1 MNIKNIKNFREIDFK
16 YEDLLKN
23 KEELEELIAKRKNT
37 YEVASKLFQDNGEDV
52 TTLDKLKDEIKE
64 NETTLENYNWTIIS
78 LSPIMNMMQEVTD
91 MSTNYMLDIKRALE
105 TGDYSVEE
113 LKNNANKINVEV
125 NKVLAAEKEKYKE
138 QIIHIVKESDL
149 NRVFAGVTWAVTR
162 SVKLLTDNYITTND
176 KINELEES
184 KSKLKEELTNKTN
197 RYQELIDNVNSDKDI
212 LEINT
217 LDEEITSIRSEL
229 NSTIKELL
237 DYNKNKEDILS
248 EIESYIG
255 SYAPKEEV
263 KEETLENNELEEE
276 KIETPSDVID
286 AEFSEN
292 KENNND
298 KKELKEEKLE
308 NKESEEVDI
317 PEEIEAINEEE
328 VEDLSKAD
336 ERTLMPKKPKVKD
349 VSQST
354 NLYEIAEVIQQ
365 LNPNA
370 EIRVADM
377 GLDSMAT
384 QRFYSSVPVDQLVLP
399 EGFYYNDKN
408 GITNKHNTQ
417 TGMYCALEVED
428 LSKADERTLMPKKL
442 KVKDVSQ
449 STNLYEIAEV
459 IQQLNPNAEIRV
471 ADMGL
476 DSMATQRFYSSVP
489 VDQLVLPEGF
499 YYNDKNGITNKHN
512 TQTGMYCALEVEDL
526 SKADERT
533 LMPKKPKVKDVSQ
546 STNLYE
552 IAEEVEVKPEE
563 IMPSTPS
570 LNNDLDYSFMDRVS
584 SGKVSDKLMGEI
596 KDTINE
602 KEAIEKDNELDYSFV
617 NMVNKNAVNIVAYN
631 GPSTKDIVKATE
643 NYVTAPKKEESSHK
657 FSIKGKLSKWIF
669 KAVLAGVAA
678 IGLYFGLTNKN
689 ETTATMSTLEVD
701 AETGEHERVR
711 TSLAVQDGAVYI
723 KYTDGISEKVSV
735 VDTNGNLLPAGTE
748 IFDARGTS
756 YTIERYETAYN
767 STGAYIVAI
776 VSASILAMNAA
787 KDFKNKSN
795 GSQQSN
801 VSEASENG
809 INNELS
815 PSNKLENTQE
825 LEPVQA
831 HNTEKFVPPM
841 EVPVGAEEI
850 SNNDILRSVEEN
862 DTDTLVVDDDM
873 FVPPMELPD
882 ENPFEVKNV
891 SNTKEKIKKLVN
903 DINAVNVG
911 SGAYYNGAK
920 NIITNLPAEQLVL
933 PSGYDLENG
942 KITNHED
949 IELEVTSFVKV
960 NNDLSDELAKQ
971 LTKK

>member
-1 MNIKNIKNFREIDFK
+1 MDIKNIKNWREIDFK

-52 TTLDKLKDEIKE
+52 TTLDKLKDEISE
-64 NETTLENYNWTIIS
+64 NENTLKVYNETINS
-78 LSPIMNMMQEVTD
+78 LSPVMNMMQEVTD
-91 MSTNYMLDIKRALE
+91 MSTNYMTDIRSALV
-105 TGDYSVEE
+105 TGNYSVEE

-125 NKVLAAEKEKYKE
+125 NKVLSAEKENSKE

-184 KSKLKEELTNKTN
+184 KSKLKEELINKTN

-217 LDEEITSIRSEL
+217 LDEEITSIRSEM

-276 KIETPSDVID
+276 KIEVPSDVID

-292 KENNND
+292 KENNNV
-298 KKELKEEKLE
+298 EETLE
-308 NKESEEVDI
+308 NKDLEEVNI
-317 PEEIEAINEEE
+317 PEEIEAINE
-328 VEDLSKAD
+328 
-336 ERTLMPKKPKVKD
+336 
-349 VSQST
+349 
-354 NLYEIAEVIQQ
+354 
-365 LNPNA
+365 
-370 EIRVADM
+370 
-377 GLDSMAT
+377 
-384 QRFYSSVPVDQLVLP
+384 
-399 EGFYYNDKN
+399 
-408 GITNKHNTQ
+408 
-417 TGMYCALEVED
+417 
-428 LSKADERTLMPKKL
+428 
-442 KVKDVSQ
+442 
-449 STNLYEIAEV
+449 
-459 IQQLNPNAEIRV
+459 
-471 ADMGL
+471 
-476 DSMATQRFYSSVP
+476 
-489 VDQLVLPEGF
+489 
-499 YYNDKNGITNKHN
+499 
-512 TQTGMYCALEVEDL
+512 
-526 SKADERT
+526 
-533 LMPKKPKVKDVSQ
+533 
-546 STNLYE
+546 
-552 IAEEVEVKPEE
+552 EEVEVKPEE

-584 SGKVSDKLMGEI
+584 SGKVSNELMDEI

-602 KEAIEKDNELDYSFV
+602 KEAIKKDNELDYSFV
-617 NMVNKNAVNIVAYN
+617 NMVNKNADNTVAYNGPSTKDIVKTTEKDNELNYSFVNMVNKNADNTVAYN

-701 AETGEHERVR
+701 ADTGEHERVR

-787 KDFKNKSN
+787 KDFKNKLN
-795 GSQQSN
+795 GSQQPN
-801 VSEASENG
+801 VSEASENV
-809 INNELS
+809 INNESL

-841 EVPVGAEEI
+841 EIPTQVEEKDALAEDNYKFVPPMEVPVGAEEI
-850 SNNDILRSVEEN
+850 SNDDILKSVEEN

>member
-1 MNIKNIKNFREIDFK
+1 MDIKNIKNWREIDFK

-52 TTLDKLKDEIKE
+52 TTLDKLKDEISE
-64 NETTLENYNWTIIS
+64 NENTLEVYNATIDS
-78 LSPIMNMMQEVTD
+78 LNPVMNMMQEVTD
-91 MSTNYMLDIKRALE
+91 MSTNYMLDIRSALE
-105 TGDYSVEE
+105 TGNYSVEE

-125 NKVLAAEKEKYKE
+125 NKVLAAERENSKE

-176 KINELEES
+176 KIDELEES
-184 KSKLKEELTNKTN
+184 KSKLKEELANKTN
-197 RYQELIDNVNSDKDI
+197 RYQELIDNVNNDNDI

-217 LDEEITSIRSEL
+217 LDEEITSIRSEM

-276 KIETPSDVID
+276 KIEAPSDVID

-298 KKELKEEKLE
+298 TTELEEEKLE
-308 NKESEEVDI
+308 NKESEEETLENKESEEVNI
-317 PEEIEAINEEE
+317 PEEIEAINE
-328 VEDLSKAD
+328 
-336 ERTLMPKKPKVKD
+336 
-349 VSQST
+349 
-354 NLYEIAEVIQQ
+354 
-365 LNPNA
+365 
-370 EIRVADM
+370 
-377 GLDSMAT
+377 
-384 QRFYSSVPVDQLVLP
+384 
-399 EGFYYNDKN
+399 
-408 GITNKHNTQ
+408 
-417 TGMYCALEVED
+417 
-428 LSKADERTLMPKKL
+428 
-442 KVKDVSQ
+442 
-449 STNLYEIAEV
+449 
-459 IQQLNPNAEIRV
+459 
-471 ADMGL
+471 
-476 DSMATQRFYSSVP
+476 
-489 VDQLVLPEGF
+489 
-499 YYNDKNGITNKHN
+499 
-512 TQTGMYCALEVEDL
+512 
-526 SKADERT
+526 
-533 LMPKKPKVKDVSQ
+533 
-546 STNLYE
+546 
-552 IAEEVEVKPEE
+552 EEVEVKPEE

-617 NMVNKNAVNIVAYN
+617 NMVNKNADNTVAYN

-643 NYVTAPKKEESSHK
+643 NYVTAPKKEETSHK

-701 AETGEHERVR
+701 ADTGEHERVR

-787 KDFKNKSN
+787 KDFKNKLN
-795 GSQQSN
+795 DSQQSN
-801 VSEASENG
+801 VSEASENV
-809 INNELS
+809 INNESL

-911 SGAYYNGAK
+911 SGAYYNGSK

>member
-1 MNIKNIKNFREIDFK
+1 MDIKNIKNWREIDFK

-52 TTLDKLKDEIKE
+52 TTLDKLKDEISE
-64 NETTLENYNWTIIS
+64 NENTLKVYNETINS
-78 LSPIMNMMQEVTD
+78 LSPVMNMMQEVTD
-91 MSTNYMLDIKRALE
+91 MSTNYMIDIRSALV
-105 TGDYSVEE
+105 TGNYSVEE

-125 NKVLAAEKEKYKE
+125 NKVLAAERENSKE

-184 KSKLKEELTNKTN
+184 KSKLKEELANKTN
-197 RYQELIDNVNSDKDI
+197 RYQELIDNVNNDKDI

-255 SYAPKEEV
+255 SYVPKEEV

-276 KIETPSDVID
+276 NKEVLNDVID

-298 KKELKEEKLE
+298 TKELKEEKLE
-308 NKESEEVDI
+308 NKESEEVNK

-365 LNPNA
+365 LNPNV

-377 GLDSMAT
+377 RLDSMAT
-384 QRFYSSVPVDQLVLP
+384 QRFYSSVPVEQLVLP

-428 LSKADERTLMPKKL
+428 LSKADERTLIPKKL
-442 KVKDVSQ
+442 
-449 STNLYEIAEV
+449 
-459 IQQLNPNAEIRV
+459 
-471 ADMGL
+471 
-476 DSMATQRFYSSVP
+476 
-489 VDQLVLPEGF
+489 
-499 YYNDKNGITNKHN
+499 
-512 TQTGMYCALEVEDL
+512 
-526 SKADERT
+526 
-533 LMPKKPKVKDVSQ
+533 KVKDVSQ

-570 LNNDLDYSFMDRVS
+570 LNNDIDYSFMEKVS

-596 KDTINE
+596 KDIINE
-602 KEAIEKDNELDYSFV
+602 KEAIEKDNEIDYSFV
-617 NMVNKNAVNIVAYN
+617 NMVNKNANNIVAYN

-643 NYVTAPKKEESSHK
+643 NYVTAPKKEETSHK

-711 TSLAVQDGAVYI
+711 TSLAVKDGAVYI

-756 YTIERYETAYN
+756 YIIERYETAYN

-787 KDFKNKSN
+787 KDFKNKLN
-795 GSQQSN
+795 DNQQSN
-801 VSEASENG
+801 VSEAQENG
-809 INNELS
+809 VNNESS

-850 SNNDILRSVEEN
+850 SNDDILKSVEEN

-903 DINAVNVG
+903 DINAVNIG
-911 SGAYYNGAK
+911 SGAYYNGSK

>member
-1 MNIKNIKNFREIDFK
+1 MDIKNIKNWREIDFK

-23 KEELEELIAKRKNT
+23 KKELEELIAKRKNT

-52 TTLDKLKDEIKE
+52 TTLDKLKDEISE
-64 NETTLENYNWTIIS
+64 NENTLVVYNETINS
-78 LSPIMNMMQEVTD
+78 LSPVMNMMQEVTD
-91 MSTNYMLDIKRALE
+91 MSTNYMIDIRSALV
-105 TGDYSVEE
+105 TGNYSVEE

-125 NKVLAAEKEKYKE
+125 NKVLAAERENSKE

-184 KSKLKEELTNKTN
+184 KSKLKEELANKTN
-197 RYQELIDNVNSDKDI
+197 RYQELIDNVNNDKDI

-276 KIETPSDVID
+276 NKEVLNDVIH

-298 KKELKEEKLE
+298 TKELKEEKLE
-308 NKESEEVDI
+308 NKESEEETLENKESEEVNI
-317 PEEIEAINEEE
+317 PEEIEAINE
-328 VEDLSKAD
+328 
-336 ERTLMPKKPKVKD
+336 
-349 VSQST
+349 
-354 NLYEIAEVIQQ
+354 
-365 LNPNA
+365 
-370 EIRVADM
+370 
-377 GLDSMAT
+377 
-384 QRFYSSVPVDQLVLP
+384 
-399 EGFYYNDKN
+399 
-408 GITNKHNTQ
+408 
-417 TGMYCALEVED
+417 
-428 LSKADERTLMPKKL
+428 
-442 KVKDVSQ
+442 
-449 STNLYEIAEV
+449 
-459 IQQLNPNAEIRV
+459 
-471 ADMGL
+471 
-476 DSMATQRFYSSVP
+476 
-489 VDQLVLPEGF
+489 
-499 YYNDKNGITNKHN
+499 
-512 TQTGMYCALEVEDL
+512 
-526 SKADERT
+526 
-533 LMPKKPKVKDVSQ
+533 
-546 STNLYE
+546 
-552 IAEEVEVKPEE
+552 EEVEVKPEE

-617 NMVNKNAVNIVAYN
+617 NMVNKNADNTVAYN

-643 NYVTAPKKEESSHK
+643 NYVTAPKKEETSHK

-701 AETGEHERVR
+701 ADTGEHERVR

-776 VSASILAMNAA
+776 VSASILAMN
-787 KDFKNKSN
+787 
-795 GSQQSN
+795 QQPN
-801 VSEASENG
+801 VSEASENV
-809 INNELS
+809 INNESL

-841 EVPVGAEEI
+841 EIPTQVEEKDALAEDNYKFVPPMEVPVGAEEI
-850 SNNDILRSVEEN
+850 SNDDILKSVKEN
-862 DTDTLVVDDDM
+862 DTDTLVVDDDK

-903 DINAVNVG
+903 DINAVNIG

>member
-1 MNIKNIKNFREIDFK
+1 MDIKNIKNWREIDFK

-52 TTLDKLKDEIKE
+52 TTLDKLKDEISE
-64 NETTLENYNWTIIS
+64 NENTLEVYNETINS
-78 LSPIMNMMQEVTD
+78 LSPVMNMMQEVTD
-91 MSTNYMLDIKRALE
+91 MSTNYMLDIRRALE
-105 TGDYSVEE
+105 TGNYSVEE

-125 NKVLAAEKEKYKE
+125 SKVLAAERENSKE

-184 KSKLKEELTNKTN
+184 KSKLKEELANKTN

-229 NSTIKELL
+229 NSTIKKLL

-276 KIETPSDVID
+276 NKEVLNDVID

-298 KKELKEEKLE
+298 TKELKEETLE
-308 NKESEEVDI
+308 DKELEEVNK
-317 PEEIEAINEEE
+317 PEETERVNE
-328 VEDLSKAD
+328 
-336 ERTLMPKKPKVKD
+336 
-349 VSQST
+349 
-354 NLYEIAEVIQQ
+354 
-365 LNPNA
+365 
-370 EIRVADM
+370 
-377 GLDSMAT
+377 
-384 QRFYSSVPVDQLVLP
+384 
-399 EGFYYNDKN
+399 
-408 GITNKHNTQ
+408 
-417 TGMYCALEVED
+417 
-428 LSKADERTLMPKKL
+428 
-442 KVKDVSQ
+442 
-449 STNLYEIAEV
+449 
-459 IQQLNPNAEIRV
+459 
-471 ADMGL
+471 
-476 DSMATQRFYSSVP
+476 
-489 VDQLVLPEGF
+489 
-499 YYNDKNGITNKHN
+499 
-512 TQTGMYCALEVEDL
+512 
-526 SKADERT
+526 
-533 LMPKKPKVKDVSQ
+533 
-546 STNLYE
+546 
-552 IAEEVEVKPEE
+552 EEVEVKPEE

-602 KEAIEKDNELDYSFV
+602 KEATEKDNALDYSFV
-617 NMVNKNAVNIVAYN
+617 NMVNKNADNTVAYN

-701 AETGEHERVR
+701 DKTSEHERVR

-787 KDFKNKSN
+787 KDFKNKLN
-795 GSQQSN
+795 DSQQSN
-801 VSEASENG
+801 VSEASENV
-809 INNELS
+809 INNESL

-841 EVPVGAEEI
+841 EIPTQVEEKDALAEDDYKFVPPMEVPVGAEEI
-850 SNNDILRSVEEN
+850 SNDDILKSVEEN
-862 DTDTLVVDDDM
+862 DTDTLVVDDDK

-903 DINAVNVG
+903 DINAVNVA
-911 SGAYYNGAK
+911 SGAYYNGSK

>member
-1 MNIKNIKNFREIDFK
+1 MDIKNIKNWREIDFK

-23 KEELEELIAKRKNT
+23 KKELEELIAKRKNT

-52 TTLDKLKDEIKE
+52 TTLDKLKDEISE
-64 NETTLENYNWTIIS
+64 NENTLVVYNETINS
-78 LSPIMNMMQEVTD
+78 LSPVMNMMQEVTD
-91 MSTNYMLDIKRALE
+91 MSTNYMIDIRSALV
-105 TGDYSVEE
+105 TGNYSVEE

-125 NKVLAAEKEKYKE
+125 NKVFAAERENSKE

-184 KSKLKEELTNKTN
+184 KSKLKEELANKTN
-197 RYQELIDNVNSDKDI
+197 RYQELIDNVNNDKDI

-263 KEETLENNELEEE
+263 KEETLENNELEEVE
-276 KIETPSDVID
+276 ENKEVLNDVID

-298 KKELKEEKLE
+298 TKELKEEKLE
-308 NKESEEVDI
+308 NKESEEVNI
-317 PEEIEAINEEE
+317 PEEIEAINE
-328 VEDLSKAD
+328 
-336 ERTLMPKKPKVKD
+336 
-349 VSQST
+349 
-354 NLYEIAEVIQQ
+354 
-365 LNPNA
+365 
-370 EIRVADM
+370 
-377 GLDSMAT
+377 
-384 QRFYSSVPVDQLVLP
+384 
-399 EGFYYNDKN
+399 
-408 GITNKHNTQ
+408 
-417 TGMYCALEVED
+417 
-428 LSKADERTLMPKKL
+428 
-442 KVKDVSQ
+442 
-449 STNLYEIAEV
+449 
-459 IQQLNPNAEIRV
+459 
-471 ADMGL
+471 
-476 DSMATQRFYSSVP
+476 
-489 VDQLVLPEGF
+489 
-499 YYNDKNGITNKHN
+499 
-512 TQTGMYCALEVEDL
+512 
-526 SKADERT
+526 
-533 LMPKKPKVKDVSQ
+533 
-546 STNLYE
+546 
-552 IAEEVEVKPEE
+552 EEVEVKPEE

-584 SGKVSDKLMGEI
+584 SGKVSDKLMSEI
-596 KDTINE
+596 NDTINE
-602 KEAIEKDNELDYSFV
+602 KEAIKKDNELDYSFVIMVNKNADNTVAYNGPSTKDIVKANEKDNALDYSFV
-617 NMVNKNAVNIVAYN
+617 NMVNKNADNTVAYN

-711 TSLAVQDGAVYI
+711 TSLAVKDGAVYI

-787 KDFKNKSN
+787 KDFKNKLN
-795 GSQQSN
+795 DSQQSN
-801 VSEASENG
+801 VSEASENV
-809 INNELS
+809 INNESL

-841 EVPVGAEEI
+841 EIPTQVEEKDALAEDNYKFVPPMEVPVGAEEI
-850 SNNDILRSVEEN
+850 SNDDILKSVEEN

-903 DINAVNVG
+903 DINAVNIG
-911 SGAYYNGAK
+911 SGAYYNGSK

-949 IELEVTSFVKV
+949 IELEVTSFAKV

>member
-1 MNIKNIKNFREIDFK
+1 MDIKNIKNWREIDFK

-52 TTLDKLKDEIKE
+52 TTLDKLKDEISE
-64 NETTLENYNWTIIS
+64 NENTLVVYNETINS
-78 LSPIMNMMQEVTD
+78 LSPVMNMMQEVTD
-91 MSTNYMLDIKRALE
+91 MSTNYMIDIRSALV
-105 TGDYSVEE
+105 TGNYSVEE

-125 NKVLAAEKEKYKE
+125 SKVLAAERENSKE

-184 KSKLKEELTNKTN
+184 KSKLKEELANKTN
-197 RYQELIDNVNSDKDI
+197 RYQELIDNVNNDNDI
-212 LEINT
+212 AEINT

-255 SYAPKEEV
+255 SYAPKEE
-263 KEETLENNELEEE
+263 TLENNELEEE
-276 KIETPSDVID
+276 KIEVPSDVID

-298 KKELKEEKLE
+298 TKELKEEKFKD
-308 NKESEEVDI
+308 KESEEVNI
-317 PEEIEAINEEE
+317 PEEIEAINE
-328 VEDLSKAD
+328 
-336 ERTLMPKKPKVKD
+336 
-349 VSQST
+349 
-354 NLYEIAEVIQQ
+354 
-365 LNPNA
+365 
-370 EIRVADM
+370 
-377 GLDSMAT
+377 
-384 QRFYSSVPVDQLVLP
+384 
-399 EGFYYNDKN
+399 
-408 GITNKHNTQ
+408 
-417 TGMYCALEVED
+417 
-428 LSKADERTLMPKKL
+428 
-442 KVKDVSQ
+442 
-449 STNLYEIAEV
+449 
-459 IQQLNPNAEIRV
+459 
-471 ADMGL
+471 
-476 DSMATQRFYSSVP
+476 
-489 VDQLVLPEGF
+489 
-499 YYNDKNGITNKHN
+499 
-512 TQTGMYCALEVEDL
+512 
-526 SKADERT
+526 
-533 LMPKKPKVKDVSQ
+533 
-546 STNLYE
+546 
-552 IAEEVEVKPEE
+552 EEVEVKPEE

-584 SGKVSDKLMGEI
+584 SGKVSDKLMSEI
-596 KDTINE
+596 NDTINE
-602 KEAIEKDNELDYSFV
+602 KEAIKKDNELDYSFV
-617 NMVNKNAVNIVAYN
+617 NMVNKNADNTVAYNGPSTKDIVKATEKDNALDYSFVNMVNKNADNIVAYN

-701 AETGEHERVR
+701 ADTGEHERVR

-787 KDFKNKSN
+787 KDFKNKLN
-795 GSQQSN
+795 GSQQPN
-801 VSEASENG
+801 VSEAQENG
-809 INNELS
+809 INNESL

-841 EVPVGAEEI
+841 EIPTQVEEKDALAEDNYKFVPPMEVPVGAEEI
-850 SNNDILRSVEEN
+850 SNDDILKSVKEN
-862 DTDTLVVDDDM
+862 DTDTLVVDDDK

-903 DINAVNVG
+903 DINAVNIG

>member
-1 MNIKNIKNFREIDFK
+1 MDIKNIKNWREIDFK

-52 TTLDKLKDEIKE
+52 TTLDKLKDEISE
-64 NETTLENYNWTIIS
+64 NENTLKVYNETINS
-78 LSPIMNMMQEVTD
+78 LSPVMNMMQEVTD
-91 MSTNYMLDIKRALE
+91 MSTNYMIDIRSALV
-105 TGDYSVEE
+105 TGNYSVEE

-125 NKVLAAEKEKYKE
+125 NKVLAAERENSKE

-162 SVKLLTDNYITTND
+162 SVKLLADNYITTND

-184 KSKLKEELTNKTN
+184 KSKLKEELINKTN
-197 RYQELIDNVNSDKDI
+197 RYQELIDNVNNDKDI

-276 KIETPSDVID
+276 NKEVLNDVID

-298 KKELKEEKLE
+298 TKELKEETLE
-308 NKESEEVDI
+308 DKELEEVNK
-317 PEEIEAINEEE
+317 PEETERVNE
-328 VEDLSKAD
+328 
-336 ERTLMPKKPKVKD
+336 
-349 VSQST
+349 
-354 NLYEIAEVIQQ
+354 
-365 LNPNA
+365 
-370 EIRVADM
+370 
-377 GLDSMAT
+377 
-384 QRFYSSVPVDQLVLP
+384 
-399 EGFYYNDKN
+399 
-408 GITNKHNTQ
+408 
-417 TGMYCALEVED
+417 
-428 LSKADERTLMPKKL
+428 
-442 KVKDVSQ
+442 
-449 STNLYEIAEV
+449 
-459 IQQLNPNAEIRV
+459 
-471 ADMGL
+471 
-476 DSMATQRFYSSVP
+476 
-489 VDQLVLPEGF
+489 
-499 YYNDKNGITNKHN
+499 
-512 TQTGMYCALEVEDL
+512 
-526 SKADERT
+526 
-533 LMPKKPKVKDVSQ
+533 
-546 STNLYE
+546 
-552 IAEEVEVKPEE
+552 EEVEVKPEE

-602 KEAIEKDNELDYSFV
+602 KEATQKDNELDYSFV
-617 NMVNKNAVNIVAYN
+617 NMVNKNADNTVAYN

-643 NYVTAPKKEESSHK
+643 NYVAASKKEDGSHK
-657 FSIKGKLSKWIF
+657 FNIKGKLSKWIF

-701 AETGEHERVR
+701 DKTSEHERVR
-711 TSLAVQDGAVYI
+711 TSLAVKDGTVYI
-723 KYTDGISEKVSV
+723 QYTDGISEKVSV

-756 YTIERYETAYN
+756 YIIERYETAYN

-787 KDFKNKSN
+787 KDFKNKLN
-795 GSQQSN
+795 GSQQPN
-801 VSEASENG
+801 VSEDHENG
-809 INNELS
+809 INNESL

-850 SNNDILRSVEEN
+850 SNDDILKSVEEN

-903 DINAVNVG
+903 DINAVNIG
-911 SGAYYNGAK
+911 SGAYSNGSK

>member
-1 MNIKNIKNFREIDFK
+1 MDIKNIKNWREIDFK

-23 KEELEELIAKRKNT
+23 KKELEELIAKRKNT

-52 TTLDKLKDEIKE
+52 TTLDKLKDEISE
-64 NETTLENYNWTIIS
+64 NENTLKVYNETINS
-78 LSPIMNMMQEVTD
+78 LSPVMNMMQEVTD
-91 MSTNYMLDIKRALE
+91 MSTNYMIDIRSALV
-105 TGDYSVEE
+105 TGNYSVEE

-125 NKVLAAEKEKYKE
+125 NKVLAAERENSKE

-184 KSKLKEELTNKTN
+184 KSKLKEELANKTN
-197 RYQELIDNVNSDKDI
+197 RYQELIDNVNNDKDI

-237 DYNKNKEDILS
+237 DYNKNKKDILS

-276 KIETPSDVID
+276 KIEVPNDVID

-298 KKELKEEKLE
+298 TKELKEEKLE
-308 NKESEEVDI
+308 NKESEEVNI
-317 PEEIEAINEEE
+317 PEEIEAINE
-328 VEDLSKAD
+328 
-336 ERTLMPKKPKVKD
+336 
-349 VSQST
+349 
-354 NLYEIAEVIQQ
+354 
-365 LNPNA
+365 
-370 EIRVADM
+370 
-377 GLDSMAT
+377 
-384 QRFYSSVPVDQLVLP
+384 
-399 EGFYYNDKN
+399 
-408 GITNKHNTQ
+408 
-417 TGMYCALEVED
+417 
-428 LSKADERTLMPKKL
+428 
-442 KVKDVSQ
+442 
-449 STNLYEIAEV
+449 
-459 IQQLNPNAEIRV
+459 
-471 ADMGL
+471 
-476 DSMATQRFYSSVP
+476 
-489 VDQLVLPEGF
+489 
-499 YYNDKNGITNKHN
+499 
-512 TQTGMYCALEVEDL
+512 
-526 SKADERT
+526 
-533 LMPKKPKVKDVSQ
+533 
-546 STNLYE
+546 
-552 IAEEVEVKPEE
+552 EEVEVKPEE

-617 NMVNKNAVNIVAYN
+617 NMVNKNADNTVAYN

-643 NYVTAPKKEESSHK
+643 NYVTAPKKEETSHK

-701 AETGEHERVR
+701 ADTGEHERVR

-756 YTIERYETAYN
+756 YIIERYETAYN

-787 KDFKNKSN
+787 KDFKNKLN
-795 GSQQSN
+795 GSQQTN
-801 VSEASENG
+801 VSEVHENR
-809 INNELS
+809 INNEVL
-815 PSNKLENTQE
+815 PSNKFENTQE
-825 LEPVQA
+825 LEPIQVD
-831 HNTEKFVPPM
+831 NTEKFVPPM

-850 SNNDILRSVEEN
+850 SNDDILKSVEEN
-862 DTDTLVVDDDM
+862 DTDTLVVDDYK

-903 DINAVNVG
+903 DINAVNIG

>member
-1 MNIKNIKNFREIDFK
+1 MDIKNIKNWREIDFK

-23 KEELEELIAKRKNT
+23 KKELEELIAKRKNT

-52 TTLDKLKDEIKE
+52 TTLDKLKDEISE
-64 NETTLENYNWTIIS
+64 NENTLEVYNATIDS
-78 LSPIMNMMQEVTD
+78 LNPVMNMMQEVTD
-91 MSTNYMLDIKRALE
+91 MSTNYMLDIRRALE
-105 TGDYSVEE
+105 TGNYSVEE

-125 NKVLAAEKEKYKE
+125 NKVLAAERENSKE

-184 KSKLKEELTNKTN
+184 KSKLKEELANKTN
-197 RYQELIDNVNSDKDI
+197 RYQELIDNVNNDKDI

-263 KEETLENNELEEE
+263 KEETLENNELEEVE
-276 KIETPSDVID
+276 ENKEVLNDVID

-298 KKELKEEKLE
+298 TKELKEEKLE
-308 NKESEEVDI
+308 NKESEEVNI
-317 PEEIEAINEEE
+317 PEEIEAINE
-328 VEDLSKAD
+328 
-336 ERTLMPKKPKVKD
+336 
-349 VSQST
+349 
-354 NLYEIAEVIQQ
+354 
-365 LNPNA
+365 
-370 EIRVADM
+370 
-377 GLDSMAT
+377 
-384 QRFYSSVPVDQLVLP
+384 
-399 EGFYYNDKN
+399 
-408 GITNKHNTQ
+408 
-417 TGMYCALEVED
+417 
-428 LSKADERTLMPKKL
+428 
-442 KVKDVSQ
+442 
-449 STNLYEIAEV
+449 
-459 IQQLNPNAEIRV
+459 
-471 ADMGL
+471 
-476 DSMATQRFYSSVP
+476 
-489 VDQLVLPEGF
+489 
-499 YYNDKNGITNKHN
+499 
-512 TQTGMYCALEVEDL
+512 
-526 SKADERT
+526 
-533 LMPKKPKVKDVSQ
+533 
-546 STNLYE
+546 
-552 IAEEVEVKPEE
+552 EEVEVKPEE

-584 SGKVSDKLMGEI
+584 SGKVSDKLMSEI
-596 KDTINE
+596 NDTINE
-602 KEAIEKDNELDYSFV
+602 KEAIKKDNELDYSFV
-617 NMVNKNAVNIVAYN
+617 NMVNKNADNTVAYNGPSTKDIVKTTEKDNELNYSFVNMVNKNADNTVAYN

-711 TSLAVQDGAVYI
+711 TSLAVKDGAVYI

-756 YTIERYETAYN
+756 YIIERYETAYN

-787 KDFKNKSN
+787 KDFKNKLN
-795 GSQQSN
+795 DSQQSN
-801 VSEASENG
+801 VSEASENV
-809 INNELS
+809 INNESL

-825 LEPVQA
+825 LEPVQVD
-831 HNTEKFVPPM
+831 NTEKFVPPM

-850 SNNDILRSVEEN
+850 SNDDILKSVEEN

-903 DINAVNVG
+903 DINAVNIG
-911 SGAYYNGAK
+911 SGAYYNGSK

>member
-1 MNIKNIKNFREIDFK
+1 MDIKNIKNFREIDFK

-23 KEELEELIAKRKNT
+23 KKELEELIAKRKNT

-52 TTLDKLKDEIKE
+52 TTLDKLKDEISE
-64 NETTLENYNWTIIS
+64 NENTLEVYNATIDS
-78 LSPIMNMMQEVTD
+78 LSPVMNMMQEVTD
-91 MSTNYMLDIKRALE
+91 MSTNYMIDIRSALV
-105 TGDYSVEE
+105 TGNYSVEE

-125 NKVLAAEKEKYKE
+125 NKVLAAERENSKE

-176 KINELEES
+176 KIDELEES
-184 KSKLKEELTNKTN
+184 KSKLKEELANKTN
-197 RYQELIDNVNSDKDI
+197 RYQELIDNVNNDNDI
-212 LEINT
+212 TEINT

-276 KIETPSDVID
+276 NKEVSNDVID

-298 KKELKEEKLE
+298 TKELKEEKLE
-308 NKESEEVDI
+308 NKELEEVDI

-336 ERTLMPKKPKVKD
+336 ERTL
-349 VSQST
+349 
-354 NLYEIAEVIQQ
+354 I
-365 LNPNA
+365 
-370 EIRVADM
+370 
-377 GLDSMAT
+377 
-384 QRFYSSVPVDQLVLP
+384 
-399 EGFYYNDKN
+399 
-408 GITNKHNTQ
+408 
-417 TGMYCALEVED
+417 
-428 LSKADERTLMPKKL
+428 
-442 KVKDVSQ
+442 
-449 STNLYEIAEV
+449 
-459 IQQLNPNAEIRV
+459 
-471 ADMGL
+471 
-476 DSMATQRFYSSVP
+476 
-489 VDQLVLPEGF
+489 
-499 YYNDKNGITNKHN
+499 
-512 TQTGMYCALEVEDL
+512 
-526 SKADERT
+526 
-533 LMPKKPKVKDVSQ
+533 PKKPKVKDVSQ

-602 KEAIEKDNELDYSFV
+602 KEAIKKDNELDYSFV

-776 VSASILAMNAA
+776 LSASILAMNAA
-787 KDFKNKSN
+787 KDFKNKLN
-795 GSQQSN
+795 GSQQPN
-801 VSEASENG
+801 VSEASKNV
-809 INNELS
+809 INNESL

-841 EVPVGAEEI
+841 EIPTQVEGKDTLVEDDYKFVPPMEVPVGAEEI
-850 SNNDILRSVEEN
+850 LNDDILKSVEEN
-862 DTDTLVVDDDM
+862 DTDTLVVDDDK

-903 DINAVNVG
+903 DINAVNVA
-911 SGAYYNGAK
+911 SGAYYNGSK

>member
-1 MNIKNIKNFREIDFK
+1 MDIKNIKNWREIDFK

-23 KEELEELIAKRKNT
+23 KKELEELIAKRKNT

-52 TTLDKLKDEIKE
+52 TTLDKLKDEISE
-64 NETTLENYNWTIIS
+64 DENTLVVYNETINS
-78 LSPIMNMMQEVTD
+78 LSPVMNMMQEVTD
-91 MSTNYMLDIKRALE
+91 MSTNYMIDIRSALV
-105 TGDYSVEE
+105 TGNYSVEE

-125 NKVLAAEKEKYKE
+125 NKVLAAERENSKE

-184 KSKLKEELTNKTN
+184 KSKLKEELANKTN
-197 RYQELIDNVNSDKDI
+197 RYQELIDNVNNDKDI

-229 NSTIKELL
+229 NSTIKKLL

-276 KIETPSDVID
+276 KIEVPSDVID

-298 KKELKEEKLE
+298 TKELKEETLE
-308 NKESEEVDI
+308 DKELEEVNK
-317 PEEIEAINEEE
+317 PEETERVNE
-328 VEDLSKAD
+328 
-336 ERTLMPKKPKVKD
+336 
-349 VSQST
+349 
-354 NLYEIAEVIQQ
+354 
-365 LNPNA
+365 
-370 EIRVADM
+370 
-377 GLDSMAT
+377 
-384 QRFYSSVPVDQLVLP
+384 
-399 EGFYYNDKN
+399 
-408 GITNKHNTQ
+408 
-417 TGMYCALEVED
+417 
-428 LSKADERTLMPKKL
+428 
-442 KVKDVSQ
+442 
-449 STNLYEIAEV
+449 
-459 IQQLNPNAEIRV
+459 
-471 ADMGL
+471 
-476 DSMATQRFYSSVP
+476 
-489 VDQLVLPEGF
+489 
-499 YYNDKNGITNKHN
+499 
-512 TQTGMYCALEVEDL
+512 
-526 SKADERT
+526 
-533 LMPKKPKVKDVSQ
+533 
-546 STNLYE
+546 
-552 IAEEVEVKPEE
+552 EEVEVKPEE

-602 KEAIEKDNELDYSFV
+602 KEATQKDNELDYSFV
-617 NMVNKNAVNIVAYN
+617 NMVNKNADNTVAYN

-711 TSLAVQDGAVYI
+711 TSLAVKDGAVYI

-787 KDFKNKSN
+787 KDFKNKLN
-795 GSQQSN
+795 GNQQSN
-801 VSEASENG
+801 VSEDHENE
-809 INNELS
+809 INNESL

-841 EVPVGAEEI
+841 EVPVGSEEI
-850 SNNDILRSVEEN
+850 SNDDILKSVKEN
-862 DTDTLVVDDDM
+862 DTDTLVVDDYK

-903 DINAVNVG
+903 DINAVNIG

>member
-1 MNIKNIKNFREIDFK
+1 MDIKNIKNWREIDFK

-52 TTLDKLKDEIKE
+52 TTLDKLKDEISE
-64 NETTLENYNWTIIS
+64 NENTLKVYNETINS
-78 LSPIMNMMQEVTD
+78 LSPVMNMMQEVTD
-91 MSTNYMLDIKRALE
+91 MSTNYMLDIRRALE
-105 TGDYSVEE
+105 TGNYSVEE

-125 NKVLAAEKEKYKE
+125 SKVLAAERENSKE

-184 KSKLKEELTNKTN
+184 KSKLKEELANKTN
-197 RYQELIDNVNSDKDI
+197 RYQELIDNVNNDKDI

-263 KEETLENNELEEE
+263 KEETLENNELEEVE
-276 KIETPSDVID
+276 ENKEVLNDVID

-298 KKELKEEKLE
+298 TKELKEEKLE
-308 NKESEEVDI
+308 NKESEEVNI
-317 PEEIEAINEEE
+317 PEEIEAINE
-328 VEDLSKAD
+328 
-336 ERTLMPKKPKVKD
+336 
-349 VSQST
+349 
-354 NLYEIAEVIQQ
+354 
-365 LNPNA
+365 
-370 EIRVADM
+370 
-377 GLDSMAT
+377 
-384 QRFYSSVPVDQLVLP
+384 
-399 EGFYYNDKN
+399 
-408 GITNKHNTQ
+408 
-417 TGMYCALEVED
+417 
-428 LSKADERTLMPKKL
+428 
-442 KVKDVSQ
+442 
-449 STNLYEIAEV
+449 
-459 IQQLNPNAEIRV
+459 
-471 ADMGL
+471 
-476 DSMATQRFYSSVP
+476 
-489 VDQLVLPEGF
+489 
-499 YYNDKNGITNKHN
+499 
-512 TQTGMYCALEVEDL
+512 
-526 SKADERT
+526 
-533 LMPKKPKVKDVSQ
+533 
-546 STNLYE
+546 
-552 IAEEVEVKPEE
+552 EEVEVKPEE

-584 SGKVSDKLMGEI
+584 SGKVSDKLMSEI
-596 KDTINE
+596 NDTINE
-602 KEAIEKDNELDYSFV
+602 KEAIKKDNELDYSFV
-617 NMVNKNAVNIVAYN
+617 NMVNKNADNTVAYNGPSTKDIVKTTEKDNELNYSFVNMVNKNADNTVAYN

-689 ETTATMSTLEVD
+689 ETTATMSTLEI
-701 AETGEHERVR
+701 APETGEHERVR

-735 VDTNGNLLPAGTE
+735 VDANGNLLPAGTE

-787 KDFKNKSN
+787 KDFKNKLN
-795 GSQQSN
+795 DNQQSN
-801 VSEASENG
+801 VSEAQENG
-809 INNELS
+809 VNNESS

-850 SNNDILRSVEEN
+850 SNDDILKSVEEN

-903 DINAVNVG
+903 DINAVNIG
-911 SGAYYNGAK
+911 SGAYYNGSK

>member
-1 MNIKNIKNFREIDFK
+1 MDIKNIKNWREIDFK

-23 KEELEELIAKRKNT
+23 KKELEELIAKRKNT

-52 TTLDKLKDEIKE
+52 TTLDKLKDEISE
-64 NETTLENYNWTIIS
+64 NENTLKVYNETINS
-78 LSPIMNMMQEVTD
+78 LSPVMNMMQEVTD
-91 MSTNYMLDIKRALE
+91 MSTNYMIDIRSALV
-105 TGDYSVEE
+105 TGNYSVEE

-125 NKVLAAEKEKYKE
+125 NKVLAAERENSKE

-184 KSKLKEELTNKTN
+184 KSKLKEELINKTN
-197 RYQELIDNVNSDKDI
+197 RYQELIDNVNNDKDI

-255 SYAPKEEV
+255 SYAPKEEL

-276 KIETPSDVID
+276 KIEVPSDVID

-298 KKELKEEKLE
+298 TKEVKEETLE
-308 NKESEEVDI
+308 NKESEEVNI
-317 PEEIEAINEEE
+317 PEEIETVNE
-328 VEDLSKAD
+328 
-336 ERTLMPKKPKVKD
+336 
-349 VSQST
+349 
-354 NLYEIAEVIQQ
+354 
-365 LNPNA
+365 
-370 EIRVADM
+370 
-377 GLDSMAT
+377 
-384 QRFYSSVPVDQLVLP
+384 
-399 EGFYYNDKN
+399 
-408 GITNKHNTQ
+408 
-417 TGMYCALEVED
+417 
-428 LSKADERTLMPKKL
+428 
-442 KVKDVSQ
+442 
-449 STNLYEIAEV
+449 
-459 IQQLNPNAEIRV
+459 
-471 ADMGL
+471 
-476 DSMATQRFYSSVP
+476 
-489 VDQLVLPEGF
+489 
-499 YYNDKNGITNKHN
+499 
-512 TQTGMYCALEVEDL
+512 
-526 SKADERT
+526 
-533 LMPKKPKVKDVSQ
+533 
-546 STNLYE
+546 
-552 IAEEVEVKPEE
+552 EEVEVKPEE

-570 LNNDLDYSFMDRVS
+570 LNNDLDYSFMDKAS
-584 SGKVSDKLMGEI
+584 SGKVPDELMGEI
-596 KDTINE
+596 NDTIN
-602 KEAIEKDNELDYSFV
+602 AINERKAIKKDSELDYFV
-617 NMVNKNAVNIVAYN
+617 NMVNKNADNTVAYN
-631 GPSTKDIVKATE
+631 GPSTKDIVKTTE
-643 NYVTAPKKEESSHK
+643 NYVTAPKKKETSHK

-689 ETTATMSTLEVD
+689 ETTATMSALEVD
-701 AETGEHERVR
+701 ADTGEHERVR
-711 TSLAVQDGAVYI
+711 TSLAVKDGAVYI

-787 KDFKNKSN
+787 KDFKNKLN
-795 GSQQSN
+795 GSQQPN
-801 VSEASENG
+801 VSEAQENG
-809 INNELS
+809 INNESL

-903 DINAVNVG
+903 DINAVNIG
-911 SGAYYNGAK
+911 SGAYYNGSK

>member
-1 MNIKNIKNFREIDFK
+1 MDIKNIKNWREIDFK

-23 KEELEELIAKRKNT
+23 KKELEELIAKRKNT

-64 NETTLENYNWTIIS
+64 NENTLEVYNGAIDS
-78 LSPIMNMMQEVTD
+78 LSPVMNMMREVTD
-91 MSTNYMLDIKRALE
+91 MSTNYMLDIRRALE
-105 TGDYSVEE
+105 TGNYSVEE

-125 NKVLAAEKEKYKE
+125 SKVLAAERENSKE

-184 KSKLKEELTNKTN
+184 KSKLKEELINKTN
-197 RYQELIDNVNSDKDI
+197 RYQELIDNVNSDNDI
-212 LEINT
+212 SEINT
-217 LDEEITSIRSEL
+217 LDEEITSIRSKL

-276 KIETPSDVID
+276 KIEVPNDVID

-298 KKELKEEKLE
+298 TKELKEEKLE
-308 NKESEEVDI
+308 NKESEEVNI
-317 PEEIEAINEEE
+317 PEEIEAINE
-328 VEDLSKAD
+328 
-336 ERTLMPKKPKVKD
+336 
-349 VSQST
+349 
-354 NLYEIAEVIQQ
+354 
-365 LNPNA
+365 
-370 EIRVADM
+370 
-377 GLDSMAT
+377 
-384 QRFYSSVPVDQLVLP
+384 
-399 EGFYYNDKN
+399 
-408 GITNKHNTQ
+408 
-417 TGMYCALEVED
+417 
-428 LSKADERTLMPKKL
+428 
-442 KVKDVSQ
+442 
-449 STNLYEIAEV
+449 
-459 IQQLNPNAEIRV
+459 
-471 ADMGL
+471 
-476 DSMATQRFYSSVP
+476 
-489 VDQLVLPEGF
+489 
-499 YYNDKNGITNKHN
+499 
-512 TQTGMYCALEVEDL
+512 
-526 SKADERT
+526 
-533 LMPKKPKVKDVSQ
+533 
-546 STNLYE
+546 
-552 IAEEVEVKPEE
+552 EEVEVKPEE

-584 SGKVSDKLMGEI
+584 SGKVSNELMDEI

-602 KEAIEKDNELDYSFV
+602 KEAIKKDNELDYSFV
-617 NMVNKNAVNIVAYN
+617 NMVNKNADNTVAYN

-643 NYVTAPKKEESSHK
+643 NYVTAPKKKETSHK

-787 KDFKNKSN
+787 KDFKNKLN

-801 VSEASENG
+801 VSEVSENV
-809 INNELS
+809 INNESL

-850 SNNDILRSVEEN
+850 SNDDILKSVKEN
-862 DTDTLVVDDDM
+862 DTDTLVVDDYK

-903 DINAVNVG
+903 DINAVNIG

>member
-1 MNIKNIKNFREIDFK
+1 MDIKNIKNWREIDFK

-52 TTLDKLKDEIKE
+52 TTLDKLKDEISE
-64 NETTLENYNWTIIS
+64 NENTLVVYNETINS
-78 LSPIMNMMQEVTD
+78 LSPVMNMMQEVTD
-91 MSTNYMLDIKRALE
+91 MSTNYMIDIRSALV
-105 TGDYSVEE
+105 TGNYSVEE

-125 NKVLAAEKEKYKE
+125 SKVLAAERENSKE

-176 KINELEES
+176 KIDELEES
-184 KSKLKEELTNKTN
+184 KSKLKEELANKTN
-197 RYQELIDNVNSDKDI
+197 RYQELIDNVNNDNDI

-276 KIETPSDVID
+276 KIEVPSDVID

-298 KKELKEEKLE
+298 TKEVKEETLE
-308 NKESEEVDI
+308 NKESEEVNI
-317 PEEIEAINEEE
+317 PEEIDAINEEE
-328 VEDLSKAD
+328 VEDLS
-336 ERTLMPKKPKVKD
+336 R
-349 VSQST
+349 
-354 NLYEIAEVIQQ
+354 
-365 LNPNA
+365 
-370 EIRVADM
+370 
-377 GLDSMAT
+377 
-384 QRFYSSVPVDQLVLP
+384 
-399 EGFYYNDKN
+399 
-408 GITNKHNTQ
+408 
-417 TGMYCALEVED
+417 
-428 LSKADERTLMPKKL
+428 ADERTLMPKKL

-533 LMPKKPKVKDVSQ
+533 LMPKKPKVRDVSQ

-584 SGKVSDKLMGEI
+584 SGKVSNELMDEI
-596 KDTINE
+596 NDTINE
-602 KEAIEKDNELDYSFV
+602 KEATQKDNELDYSFV
-617 NMVNKNAVNIVAYN
+617 NMVNKNADNTVAYN

-643 NYVTAPKKEESSHK
+643 NYVTAPKKEDGSHK

-689 ETTATMSTLEVD
+689 ETTATMSTLEI
-701 AETGEHERVR
+701 APETGEHERVR

-787 KDFKNKSN
+787 KDFKNKLN
-795 GSQQSN
+795 DSQQSN
-801 VSEASENG
+801 VSEASENV
-809 INNELS
+809 INNESL

-841 EVPVGAEEI
+841 EIPTQVEEKDALAEDNYKFVPPMEVPVGAEEI
-850 SNNDILRSVEEN
+850 SNDDILKSVEEN

-903 DINAVNVG
+903 DINAVNIG

>member
-1 MNIKNIKNFREIDFK
+1 MDIKNIKNWREIDFK

-64 NETTLENYNWTIIS
+64 NENTLENYKWTIIS

-91 MSTNYMLDIKRALE
+91 MSTNYMIDIRRALE

-113 LKNNANKINVEV
+113 LKNKANKINVEV
-125 NKVLAAEKEKYKE
+125 SKVLAAEKEKYKE
-138 QIIHIVKESDL
+138 QIMHIVKESDL

-184 KSKLKEELTNKTN
+184 KSKLKEELINKTN
-197 RYQELIDNVNSDKDI
+197 RYQELIDNVNNNKDI

-237 DYNKNKEDILS
+237 HYNKNKEDILS

-276 KIETPSDVID
+276 NKEVLNDVID

-298 KKELKEEKLE
+298 TKELKEEKLE
-308 NKESEEVDI
+308 NKESEEVNK
-317 PEEIEAINEEE
+317 PEETERVNEEE
-328 VEDLSKAD
+328 VEDLSRAD
-336 ERTLMPKKPKVKD
+336 ERTLMPKKP
-349 VSQST
+349 
-354 NLYEIAEVIQQ
+354 
-365 LNPNA
+365 
-370 EIRVADM
+370 
-377 GLDSMAT
+377 
-384 QRFYSSVPVDQLVLP
+384 
-399 EGFYYNDKN
+399 
-408 GITNKHNTQ
+408 
-417 TGMYCALEVED
+417 
-428 LSKADERTLMPKKL
+428 

-701 AETGEHERVR
+701 ADTGEHERVR
-711 TSLAVQDGAVYI
+711 TSLTVKDGAVYI

-787 KDFKNKSN
+787 KDFKNKLN
-795 GSQQSN
+795 GSQQPN
-801 VSEASENG
+801 VSEAQENG
-809 INNELS
+809 INNESL

-903 DINAVNVG
+903 DINAVNIG

>member
-1 MNIKNIKNFREIDFK
+1 MDIKNIKNWREIDFK

-23 KEELEELIAKRKNT
+23 KKELEELIAKRKNT

-52 TTLDKLKDEIKE
+52 TTLDKLKDEISE
-64 NETTLENYNWTIIS
+64 NENTLVVYNETINS
-78 LSPIMNMMQEVTD
+78 LSPVMNMMQEVTD
-91 MSTNYMLDIKRALE
+91 MSTNYMIDIRSALV
-105 TGDYSVEE
+105 TGNYSVEE

-125 NKVLAAEKEKYKE
+125 NKVLAAERENSKE

-184 KSKLKEELTNKTN
+184 KSKLKEELANKTN
-197 RYQELIDNVNSDKDI
+197 RYQELIDNVNNDNDI
-212 LEINT
+212 AEINT

-276 KIETPSDVID
+276 KIEVPSDVID

-292 KENNND
+292 KENNNA
-298 KKELKEEKLE
+298 EETLE
-308 NKESEEVDI
+308 NKDLEEVNI
-317 PEEIEAINEEE
+317 PEEIEAINE
-328 VEDLSKAD
+328 
-336 ERTLMPKKPKVKD
+336 
-349 VSQST
+349 
-354 NLYEIAEVIQQ
+354 
-365 LNPNA
+365 
-370 EIRVADM
+370 
-377 GLDSMAT
+377 
-384 QRFYSSVPVDQLVLP
+384 
-399 EGFYYNDKN
+399 
-408 GITNKHNTQ
+408 
-417 TGMYCALEVED
+417 
-428 LSKADERTLMPKKL
+428 
-442 KVKDVSQ
+442 
-449 STNLYEIAEV
+449 
-459 IQQLNPNAEIRV
+459 
-471 ADMGL
+471 
-476 DSMATQRFYSSVP
+476 
-489 VDQLVLPEGF
+489 
-499 YYNDKNGITNKHN
+499 
-512 TQTGMYCALEVEDL
+512 
-526 SKADERT
+526 
-533 LMPKKPKVKDVSQ
+533 
-546 STNLYE
+546 
-552 IAEEVEVKPEE
+552 EEVEVKPEE

-570 LNNDLDYSFMDRVS
+570 LNNDIDYSFMDKAS

-602 KEAIEKDNELDYSFV
+602 KEATQKDNELDYSFV
-617 NMVNKNAVNIVAYN
+617 NMVNKNADNTVAYN

-643 NYVTAPKKEESSHK
+643 NYVTVPKKEESSHK

-701 AETGEHERVR
+701 ADTGEHERVR

-787 KDFKNKSN
+787 KDFKNKLN
-795 GSQQSN
+795 DSQQSN
-801 VSEASENG
+801 VSEASENV
-809 INNELS
+809 INNESL

-873 FVPPMELPD
+873 FVPPMKLPD

>member
-1 MNIKNIKNFREIDFK
+1 MDIKNIKNWREIDFK

-64 NETTLENYNWTIIS
+64 NENTLENYKWTIIS

-91 MSTNYMLDIKRALE
+91 MSTNYMIDIRRALE

-113 LKNNANKINVEV
+113 LKNKANKINVEV
-125 NKVLAAEKEKYKE
+125 SKVLAAEKEKYKE
-138 QIIHIVKESDL
+138 QIMHIVKESDL

-184 KSKLKEELTNKTN
+184 KSKLKEELINKTN
-197 RYQELIDNVNSDKDI
+197 RYQELIDNVNNNKDI

-237 DYNKNKEDILS
+237 HYNKNKEDILS

-276 KIETPSDVID
+276 NKEVLNDVID

-298 KKELKEEKLE
+298 TKELKEEKLE
-308 NKESEEVDI
+308 NKESEEVNK
-317 PEEIEAINEEE
+317 PEETERVNE
-328 VEDLSKAD
+328 
-336 ERTLMPKKPKVKD
+336 
-349 VSQST
+349 
-354 NLYEIAEVIQQ
+354 
-365 LNPNA
+365 
-370 EIRVADM
+370 
-377 GLDSMAT
+377 
-384 QRFYSSVPVDQLVLP
+384 
-399 EGFYYNDKN
+399 
-408 GITNKHNTQ
+408 
-417 TGMYCALEVED
+417 
-428 LSKADERTLMPKKL
+428 
-442 KVKDVSQ
+442 
-449 STNLYEIAEV
+449 
-459 IQQLNPNAEIRV
+459 
-471 ADMGL
+471 
-476 DSMATQRFYSSVP
+476 
-489 VDQLVLPEGF
+489 
-499 YYNDKNGITNKHN
+499 
-512 TQTGMYCALEVEDL
+512 
-526 SKADERT
+526 
-533 LMPKKPKVKDVSQ
+533 
-546 STNLYE
+546 
-552 IAEEVEVKPEE
+552 EEVEVKPEE

-570 LNNDLDYSFMDRVS
+570 LNNDIDYSFMDKVS
-584 SGKVSDKLMGEI
+584 SGKVSDKLMDEI

-602 KEAIEKDNELDYSFV
+602 KEAIEKDNEIDYSFV
-617 NMVNKNAVNIVAYN
+617 NMVNKNADNTVAYN

-643 NYVTAPKKEESSHK
+643 NYVAAPKKKDSSHK

-701 AETGEHERVR
+701 ANTGEHERVR
-711 TSLAVQDGAVYI
+711 TSLAVKDGAVYI
-723 KYTDGISEKVSV
+723 QYTDGISEKVSV

-748 IFDARGTS
+748 ILDARGTS
-756 YTIERYETAYN
+756 YIIERYETAYN

-787 KDFKNKSN
+787 KDFKNKLN
-795 GSQQSN
+795 GSQQPN
-801 VSEASENG
+801 VSEDHENG
-809 INNELS
+809 INNESL

-850 SNNDILRSVEEN
+850 SNDDILKSVEEN

-903 DINAVNVG
+903 DINAVNIG
-911 SGAYYNGAK
+911 SGAYYNGSK

>member
-1 MNIKNIKNFREIDFK
+1 MDIKNIKNWREIDFK

-52 TTLDKLKDEIKE
+52 TTLDKLKDEISE
-64 NETTLENYNWTIIS
+64 NENTLEVYNATINS
-78 LSPIMNMMQEVTD
+78 LSPVMNMMQEVTD
-91 MSTNYMLDIKRALE
+91 MSTNYMLDIRRALE
-105 TGDYSVEE
+105 TGNYSVEE
-113 LKNNANKINVEV
+113 LKDNANKINVEV
-125 NKVLAAEKEKYKE
+125 NKVLAAERENSKE

-184 KSKLKEELTNKTN
+184 KSKLKEELANKTN
-197 RYQELIDNVNSDKDI
+197 RYQELIDNVNNDNDI
-212 LEINT
+212 AEINT

-276 KIETPSDVID
+276 KIEVPSDVID

-292 KENNND
+292 KENNNV
-298 KKELKEEKLE
+298 EETLE
-308 NKESEEVDI
+308 NKDLEEVNI
-317 PEEIEAINEEE
+317 PEEIEAINE
-328 VEDLSKAD
+328 
-336 ERTLMPKKPKVKD
+336 
-349 VSQST
+349 
-354 NLYEIAEVIQQ
+354 
-365 LNPNA
+365 
-370 EIRVADM
+370 
-377 GLDSMAT
+377 
-384 QRFYSSVPVDQLVLP
+384 
-399 EGFYYNDKN
+399 
-408 GITNKHNTQ
+408 
-417 TGMYCALEVED
+417 
-428 LSKADERTLMPKKL
+428 
-442 KVKDVSQ
+442 
-449 STNLYEIAEV
+449 
-459 IQQLNPNAEIRV
+459 
-471 ADMGL
+471 
-476 DSMATQRFYSSVP
+476 
-489 VDQLVLPEGF
+489 
-499 YYNDKNGITNKHN
+499 
-512 TQTGMYCALEVEDL
+512 
-526 SKADERT
+526 
-533 LMPKKPKVKDVSQ
+533 
-546 STNLYE
+546 
-552 IAEEVEVKPEE
+552 EEVEVKPEE

-570 LNNDLDYSFMDRVS
+570 LNNDIDYSFMDKAS
-584 SGKVSDKLMGEI
+584 SGKVPDELMGEI
-596 KDTINE
+596 NDTIN
-602 KEAIEKDNELDYSFV
+602 AINERKAIKKDSELDYFVNMVNKNADNTVAYNGPSTKDIVKTTEKDNELNYSFV
-617 NMVNKNAVNIVAYN
+617 NMVNKNADNTVAYN

-701 AETGEHERVR
+701 ADTGEHERVR
-711 TSLAVQDGAVYI
+711 TSLAVKDGAVYI

-767 STGAYIVAI
+767 STGSYIVAI

-787 KDFKNKSN
+787 KDFKNKLN
-795 GSQQSN
+795 GSQQPN
-801 VSEASENG
+801 VSEDHENV
-809 INNELS
+809 INNESL

-850 SNNDILRSVEEN
+850 SNDDILKSVEEN

-903 DINAVNVG
+903 DINAVNIG

>member
-1 MNIKNIKNFREIDFK
+1 MDIKNIKNWREIDFK

-64 NETTLENYNWTIIS
+64 NENTLENYKWTIIS

-91 MSTNYMLDIKRALE
+91 MSTNYMIDIRRALE

-113 LKNNANKINVEV
+113 LKNKANKINVEV
-125 NKVLAAEKEKYKE
+125 SKVLAAEKEKYKE
-138 QIIHIVKESDL
+138 QIMHIVKESDL

-184 KSKLKEELTNKTN
+184 KSKLKEELINKTN
-197 RYQELIDNVNSDKDI
+197 RYQELIDNVNNNKDI

-237 DYNKNKEDILS
+237 HYNKNKEDILS

-276 KIETPSDVID
+276 NKEVLNDVID

-298 KKELKEEKLE
+298 TKELKEEKLE
-308 NKESEEVDI
+308 NKESEEVNK
-317 PEEIEAINEEE
+317 PEETERVNE
-328 VEDLSKAD
+328 
-336 ERTLMPKKPKVKD
+336 
-349 VSQST
+349 
-354 NLYEIAEVIQQ
+354 
-365 LNPNA
+365 
-370 EIRVADM
+370 
-377 GLDSMAT
+377 
-384 QRFYSSVPVDQLVLP
+384 
-399 EGFYYNDKN
+399 
-408 GITNKHNTQ
+408 
-417 TGMYCALEVED
+417 
-428 LSKADERTLMPKKL
+428 
-442 KVKDVSQ
+442 
-449 STNLYEIAEV
+449 
-459 IQQLNPNAEIRV
+459 
-471 ADMGL
+471 
-476 DSMATQRFYSSVP
+476 
-489 VDQLVLPEGF
+489 
-499 YYNDKNGITNKHN
+499 
-512 TQTGMYCALEVEDL
+512 
-526 SKADERT
+526 
-533 LMPKKPKVKDVSQ
+533 
-546 STNLYE
+546 
-552 IAEEVEVKPEE
+552 EEVEVKPEE

-602 KEAIEKDNELDYSFV
+602 KEATQKDNELDYSFV
-617 NMVNKNAVNIVAYN
+617 NMVNKNADNTVAYN

-787 KDFKNKSN
+787 KDFKNKLN
-795 GSQQSN
+795 GSQQPN
-801 VSEASENG
+801 VSEAHENG
-809 INNELS
+809 INNESL

-949 IELEVTSFVKV
+949 IELEVTSFVKA

>member
-1 MNIKNIKNFREIDFK
+1 MDIKNIKNFREIDFK

-52 TTLDKLKDEIKE
+52 TTLDKLKDEISE
-64 NETTLENYNWTIIS
+64 NENTLKVYNETINS
-78 LSPIMNMMQEVTD
+78 LSPVMNMMQEVTD
-91 MSTNYMLDIKRALE
+91 MSTNYMLDIRRALE
-105 TGDYSVEE
+105 TGNYSVEE

-125 NKVLAAEKEKYKE
+125 SKVLAAERENSKE

-184 KSKLKEELTNKTN
+184 KSKLKEELANKTN
-197 RYQELIDNVNSDKDI
+197 RYQELIDNVNNDKDI

-263 KEETLENNELEEE
+263 KEETLENNELEEVE
-276 KIETPSDVID
+276 ENKEVLNDVID

-298 KKELKEEKLE
+298 TKELKEEKLE
-308 NKESEEVDI
+308 NKESEEVNI
-317 PEEIEAINEEE
+317 PEEIEAINE
-328 VEDLSKAD
+328 
-336 ERTLMPKKPKVKD
+336 
-349 VSQST
+349 
-354 NLYEIAEVIQQ
+354 
-365 LNPNA
+365 
-370 EIRVADM
+370 
-377 GLDSMAT
+377 
-384 QRFYSSVPVDQLVLP
+384 
-399 EGFYYNDKN
+399 
-408 GITNKHNTQ
+408 
-417 TGMYCALEVED
+417 
-428 LSKADERTLMPKKL
+428 
-442 KVKDVSQ
+442 
-449 STNLYEIAEV
+449 
-459 IQQLNPNAEIRV
+459 
-471 ADMGL
+471 
-476 DSMATQRFYSSVP
+476 
-489 VDQLVLPEGF
+489 
-499 YYNDKNGITNKHN
+499 
-512 TQTGMYCALEVEDL
+512 
-526 SKADERT
+526 
-533 LMPKKPKVKDVSQ
+533 
-546 STNLYE
+546 
-552 IAEEVEVKPEE
+552 EEVEVKPEE

-584 SGKVSDKLMGEI
+584 SGKVSDKLMSEI
-596 KDTINE
+596 NDTINE
-602 KEAIEKDNELDYSFV
+602 KEAIKKDNELDYSFV
-617 NMVNKNAVNIVAYN
+617 NMVNKNADNTVAYNGPSTKDIVKTTEKDNELNYSFVNMVNKNADNTVAYN

-776 VSASILAMNAA
+776 LSASILAMNAA
-787 KDFKNKSN
+787 KDFKNKLN
-795 GSQQSN
+795 DSQQPN
-801 VSEASENG
+801 VSEASKNV
-809 INNELS
+809 INNQSL

-825 LEPVQA
+825 LEPVQVD
-831 HNTEKFVPPM
+831 NTEKFVPPMEIPTQVEGKDTLVEDDYKFVPPM

-850 SNNDILRSVEEN
+850 SNDDILKSVEEN
-862 DTDTLVVDDDM
+862 DTDTLVVDDDK

-911 SGAYYNGAK
+911 SGAYYNGSK

-949 IELEVTSFVKV
+949 IELEVTSFVKA

>member
-1 MNIKNIKNFREIDFK
+1 MDIKNIKNCREIDFK

-23 KEELEELIAKRKNT
+23 KKELEELIAKRKNT

-52 TTLDKLKDEIKE
+52 TTLDKLKDEISE
-64 NETTLENYNWTIIS
+64 NENTLEVYNATVDS
-78 LSPIMNMMQEVTD
+78 LSPVMNMMQEVTD
-91 MSTNYMLDIKRALE
+91 MSTNYMLDIRSALE
-105 TGDYSVEE
+105 TGNYSVEE

-125 NKVLAAEKEKYKE
+125 NKVLAAERENSKE

-184 KSKLKEELTNKTN
+184 KSKLKEELINKTN
-197 RYQELIDNVNSDKDI
+197 RYQELIDNVNNDKDI

-229 NSTIKELL
+229 NSTIKKLL

-276 KIETPSDVID
+276 KTEVPSDVID

-298 KKELKEEKLE
+298 TTELEEEKLE
-308 NKESEEVDI
+308 NKESEEVNI
-317 PEEIEAINEEE
+317 PEEIETVNE
-328 VEDLSKAD
+328 
-336 ERTLMPKKPKVKD
+336 
-349 VSQST
+349 
-354 NLYEIAEVIQQ
+354 
-365 LNPNA
+365 
-370 EIRVADM
+370 
-377 GLDSMAT
+377 
-384 QRFYSSVPVDQLVLP
+384 
-399 EGFYYNDKN
+399 
-408 GITNKHNTQ
+408 
-417 TGMYCALEVED
+417 
-428 LSKADERTLMPKKL
+428 
-442 KVKDVSQ
+442 
-449 STNLYEIAEV
+449 
-459 IQQLNPNAEIRV
+459 
-471 ADMGL
+471 
-476 DSMATQRFYSSVP
+476 
-489 VDQLVLPEGF
+489 
-499 YYNDKNGITNKHN
+499 
-512 TQTGMYCALEVEDL
+512 
-526 SKADERT
+526 
-533 LMPKKPKVKDVSQ
+533 
-546 STNLYE
+546 
-552 IAEEVEVKPEE
+552 EEVEVKPEE

-584 SGKVSDKLMGEI
+584 SGKVSDKLMSEI

-602 KEAIEKDNELDYSFV
+602 KEAIKKDNELDYSFV
-617 NMVNKNAVNIVAYN
+617 NMVNKNADNTVAYN

-701 AETGEHERVR
+701 ADTGEHERVR

-787 KDFKNKSN
+787 KDFKNKLN
-795 GSQQSN
+795 DSQQSN
-801 VSEASENG
+801 VSEASENV
-809 INNELS
+809 INNESL

-841 EVPVGAEEI
+841 EIPTQVEEKDALAEDNYKFVPPMEVPVGAEEI
-850 SNNDILRSVEEN
+850 SNDDILKSVEEN

-903 DINAVNVG
+903 DINAVNIG
-911 SGAYYNGAK
+911 SGAYYNGSK

>member
-1 MNIKNIKNFREIDFK
+1 MDIKNIKNWREIDFK

-52 TTLDKLKDEIKE
+52 TTLDKLKDEISE
-64 NETTLENYNWTIIS
+64 NENTLVVYNETINS
-78 LSPIMNMMQEVTD
+78 LSPVMNMMQEVTD
-91 MSTNYMLDIKRALE
+91 MSTNYMIDIRSALV
-105 TGDYSVEE
+105 TGNYSVEE

-125 NKVLAAEKEKYKE
+125 NKVLAAERENSKE

-184 KSKLKEELTNKTN
+184 KSKLKEELANKTN
-197 RYQELIDNVNSDKDI
+197 RYQELIDNVNNDKDI

-263 KEETLENNELEEE
+263 KEETLENNELEEVE
-276 KIETPSDVID
+276 ENKEVLNDVID

-298 KKELKEEKLE
+298 TKELKEEKLE
-308 NKESEEVDI
+308 NKESEEVNI
-317 PEEIEAINEEE
+317 PEEIEAINE
-328 VEDLSKAD
+328 
-336 ERTLMPKKPKVKD
+336 
-349 VSQST
+349 
-354 NLYEIAEVIQQ
+354 
-365 LNPNA
+365 
-370 EIRVADM
+370 
-377 GLDSMAT
+377 
-384 QRFYSSVPVDQLVLP
+384 
-399 EGFYYNDKN
+399 
-408 GITNKHNTQ
+408 
-417 TGMYCALEVED
+417 
-428 LSKADERTLMPKKL
+428 
-442 KVKDVSQ
+442 
-449 STNLYEIAEV
+449 
-459 IQQLNPNAEIRV
+459 
-471 ADMGL
+471 
-476 DSMATQRFYSSVP
+476 
-489 VDQLVLPEGF
+489 
-499 YYNDKNGITNKHN
+499 
-512 TQTGMYCALEVEDL
+512 
-526 SKADERT
+526 
-533 LMPKKPKVKDVSQ
+533 
-546 STNLYE
+546 
-552 IAEEVEVKPEE
+552 EEVEVKPEE

-584 SGKVSDKLMGEI
+584 SGKVSDKLMSEI
-596 KDTINE
+596 NDTINE
-602 KEAIEKDNELDYSFV
+602 KEAIKKDNALDYSFV
-617 NMVNKNAVNIVAYN
+617 NMVNKNADNIVAYN

-711 TSLAVQDGAVYI
+711 TSLAVKDGAVYI

-756 YTIERYETAYN
+756 YIIERYETAYN

-787 KDFKNKSN
+787 KDFKNKLN
-795 GSQQSN
+795 DSQQSN
-801 VSEASENG
+801 VSEASENV
-809 INNELS
+809 INNESL

-841 EVPVGAEEI
+841 EIPTQVEEKDALAEDNYKFVPPMEVPVGAEEI
-850 SNNDILRSVEEN
+850 SNDDILKSVKEN
-862 DTDTLVVDDDM
+862 DTDTLVVDDDK

-903 DINAVNVG
+903 DINAVNIG

>member
-1 MNIKNIKNFREIDFK
+1 MDIKNIKNFREIDFK

-52 TTLDKLKDEIKE
+52 TTLDKLKDEISE
-64 NETTLENYNWTIIS
+64 NENTLKVYNETINS
-78 LSPIMNMMQEVTD
+78 LTPVMNMMQEVTD
-91 MSTNYMLDIKRALE
+91 MSTNYMIDIRSALV
-105 TGDYSVEE
+105 TGNYSIEE

-125 NKVLAAEKEKYKE
+125 NKVLAAERENSKE

-184 KSKLKEELTNKTN
+184 KSKLKEELANKTN
-197 RYQELIDNVNSDKDI
+197 RYQELIDNVNNDKDI

-276 KIETPSDVID
+276 KIEVPSDVID
-286 AEFSEN
+286 AEFSIN

-298 KKELKEEKLE
+298 TKELEKETLENKELKEV
-308 NKESEEVDI
+308 NK
-317 PEEIEAINEEE
+317 PEEIEAINE
-328 VEDLSKAD
+328 
-336 ERTLMPKKPKVKD
+336 
-349 VSQST
+349 
-354 NLYEIAEVIQQ
+354 
-365 LNPNA
+365 
-370 EIRVADM
+370 
-377 GLDSMAT
+377 
-384 QRFYSSVPVDQLVLP
+384 
-399 EGFYYNDKN
+399 
-408 GITNKHNTQ
+408 
-417 TGMYCALEVED
+417 
-428 LSKADERTLMPKKL
+428 
-442 KVKDVSQ
+442 
-449 STNLYEIAEV
+449 
-459 IQQLNPNAEIRV
+459 
-471 ADMGL
+471 
-476 DSMATQRFYSSVP
+476 
-489 VDQLVLPEGF
+489 
-499 YYNDKNGITNKHN
+499 
-512 TQTGMYCALEVEDL
+512 
-526 SKADERT
+526 
-533 LMPKKPKVKDVSQ
+533 
-546 STNLYE
+546 
-552 IAEEVEVKPEE
+552 EEVEVKPEE

-570 LNNDLDYSFMDRVS
+570 LNNEIDYSFMNRVS

-602 KEAIEKDNELDYSFV
+602 KEAIEKDNEIDYSFV
-617 NMVNKNAVNIVAYN
+617 NMVNKNADNIVAYN

-701 AETGEHERVR
+701 ADNGEHERVR

-723 KYTDGISEKVSV
+723 QYTDGISEKVSV

-767 STGAYIVAI
+767 STGAYIVVI

-787 KDFKNKSN
+787 KDFKNKLN

-801 VSEASENG
+801 VSEVHENE
-809 INNELS
+809 INNETL

-825 LEPVQA
+825 LEPVQVD
-831 HNTEKFVPPM
+831 NTEKFVPPM

-850 SNNDILRSVEEN
+850 SNDDILKSVEEN
-862 DTDTLVVDDDM
+862 DTDTLVVDDYK

-911 SGAYYNGAK
+911 SGAYYNGSK

>member
-1 MNIKNIKNFREIDFK
+1 MDIKNIKNWREIDFK

-52 TTLDKLKDEIKE
+52 TTLDKLKDEISE
-64 NETTLENYNWTIIS
+64 NENTLVVYNETINS
-78 LSPIMNMMQEVTD
+78 LSPVMNMMQEVTD
-91 MSTNYMLDIKRALE
+91 MSTNYMIDIRSALV
-105 TGDYSVEE
+105 TGNYSVEE

-125 NKVLAAEKEKYKE
+125 NKVLAAERENSKE

-184 KSKLKEELTNKTN
+184 KSKLKEELANKTN
-197 RYQELIDNVNSDKDI
+197 RYQELIDNVNNDKDI

-263 KEETLENNELEEE
+263 KEETLENNELEEVE
-276 KIETPSDVID
+276 ENKEVLNDVID

-298 KKELKEEKLE
+298 TKELKEEKLE
-308 NKESEEVDI
+308 NKESEEVNI
-317 PEEIEAINEEE
+317 PEEIEAINE
-328 VEDLSKAD
+328 
-336 ERTLMPKKPKVKD
+336 
-349 VSQST
+349 
-354 NLYEIAEVIQQ
+354 
-365 LNPNA
+365 
-370 EIRVADM
+370 
-377 GLDSMAT
+377 
-384 QRFYSSVPVDQLVLP
+384 
-399 EGFYYNDKN
+399 
-408 GITNKHNTQ
+408 
-417 TGMYCALEVED
+417 
-428 LSKADERTLMPKKL
+428 
-442 KVKDVSQ
+442 
-449 STNLYEIAEV
+449 
-459 IQQLNPNAEIRV
+459 
-471 ADMGL
+471 
-476 DSMATQRFYSSVP
+476 
-489 VDQLVLPEGF
+489 
-499 YYNDKNGITNKHN
+499 
-512 TQTGMYCALEVEDL
+512 
-526 SKADERT
+526 
-533 LMPKKPKVKDVSQ
+533 
-546 STNLYE
+546 
-552 IAEEVEVKPEE
+552 EEVEVKPEE

-584 SGKVSDKLMGEI
+584 SGKVSDKLMSEI
-596 KDTINE
+596 NDTINE
-602 KEAIEKDNELDYSFV
+602 KEAIKKDNELDYSFV
-617 NMVNKNAVNIVAYN
+617 NMVNKNADNTVAYNGPSTKDIVKTTEKDNELNYSFVNMVNKNADNTVAYN

-689 ETTATMSTLEVD
+689 ETTATMSTLEI
-701 AETGEHERVR
+701 APETGEHERVR

-735 VDTNGNLLPAGTE
+735 VDANGNLLPAGTE

-787 KDFKNKSN
+787 KDFKNKLN
-795 GSQQSN
+795 DNQQSN
-801 VSEASENG
+801 VSEAQENG
-809 INNELS
+809 VNNESS

-850 SNNDILRSVEEN
+850 SNDDILKSVEEN

-903 DINAVNVG
+903 DINAVNIG
-911 SGAYYNGAK
+911 SGAYYNGSK

>member
-1 MNIKNIKNFREIDFK
+1 MDIKNIKNWREIDFK

-23 KEELEELIAKRKNT
+23 KKELEELIAKRKNT

-52 TTLDKLKDEIKE
+52 TTLDKLKDEISE
-64 NETTLENYNWTIIS
+64 NENTLEVYNATIDS
-78 LSPIMNMMQEVTD
+78 LNPVMNMMQEVTD
-91 MSTNYMLDIKRALE
+91 MSTNYMLDIRRALE
-105 TGDYSVEE
+105 TGNYSVEE

-125 NKVLAAEKEKYKE
+125 NKVLAAERENSKE

-184 KSKLKEELTNKTN
+184 KSKLKEELANKTN
-197 RYQELIDNVNSDKDI
+197 RYQELIDNVNNDKDI

-263 KEETLENNELEEE
+263 KEETLENNELEEVE
-276 KIETPSDVID
+276 ENKEVLNDVID

-298 KKELKEEKLE
+298 TKELKEEKLE
-308 NKESEEVDI
+308 NKESEEVNI
-317 PEEIEAINEEE
+317 PEEIEAINE
-328 VEDLSKAD
+328 
-336 ERTLMPKKPKVKD
+336 
-349 VSQST
+349 
-354 NLYEIAEVIQQ
+354 
-365 LNPNA
+365 
-370 EIRVADM
+370 
-377 GLDSMAT
+377 
-384 QRFYSSVPVDQLVLP
+384 
-399 EGFYYNDKN
+399 
-408 GITNKHNTQ
+408 
-417 TGMYCALEVED
+417 
-428 LSKADERTLMPKKL
+428 
-442 KVKDVSQ
+442 
-449 STNLYEIAEV
+449 
-459 IQQLNPNAEIRV
+459 
-471 ADMGL
+471 
-476 DSMATQRFYSSVP
+476 
-489 VDQLVLPEGF
+489 
-499 YYNDKNGITNKHN
+499 
-512 TQTGMYCALEVEDL
+512 
-526 SKADERT
+526 
-533 LMPKKPKVKDVSQ
+533 
-546 STNLYE
+546 
-552 IAEEVEVKPEE
+552 EEVEVKPEE

-584 SGKVSDKLMGEI
+584 SGKVSDKLMSEI
-596 KDTINE
+596 NDTINE
-602 KEAIEKDNELDYSFV
+602 KEAIKKDNELDYSFV
-617 NMVNKNAVNIVAYN
+617 NMVNKNADNTVAYNGPSTKDIVKATEKDNALDYSFVNMVNKNADNIVAYN

-689 ETTATMSTLEVD
+689 ETTATMSTLEI
-701 AETGEHERVR
+701 APETGEHERVR

-787 KDFKNKSN
+787 KDFKNKLN
-795 GSQQSN
+795 DSQQSN
-801 VSEASENG
+801 VSEASENV
-809 INNELS
+809 INNESL

-841 EVPVGAEEI
+841 EIPTQVEEKDALAEDNYKFVPPMEVPVGAEEI
-850 SNNDILRSVEEN
+850 SNDDILKSVKEN
-862 DTDTLVVDDDM
+862 DTDTLVVDDDK

-903 DINAVNVG
+903 DINAVNIG

>member
-1 MNIKNIKNFREIDFK
+1 MDIKNIKNWREIDFK

-52 TTLDKLKDEIKE
+52 TTLDKLKDEISE
-64 NETTLENYNWTIIS
+64 NENTLKVYNETINS
-78 LSPIMNMMQEVTD
+78 LSPVMNMMQEVTD
-91 MSTNYMLDIKRALE
+91 MSTNYMIDIRSALV
-105 TGDYSVEE
+105 TGNYSVEE

-125 NKVLAAEKEKYKE
+125 NKVLAAERENSKE

-184 KSKLKEELTNKTN
+184 KSKLKEELANKTN
-197 RYQELIDNVNSDKDI
+197 RYQELIDNVNNDKDI

-263 KEETLENNELEEE
+263 KEETLENNELEEVE
-276 KIETPSDVID
+276 ENKEVLNDVID

-298 KKELKEEKLE
+298 TKELKEEKLE
-308 NKESEEVDI
+308 NKESEEVNI
-317 PEEIEAINEEE
+317 PEEIEAINE
-328 VEDLSKAD
+328 
-336 ERTLMPKKPKVKD
+336 
-349 VSQST
+349 
-354 NLYEIAEVIQQ
+354 
-365 LNPNA
+365 
-370 EIRVADM
+370 
-377 GLDSMAT
+377 
-384 QRFYSSVPVDQLVLP
+384 
-399 EGFYYNDKN
+399 
-408 GITNKHNTQ
+408 
-417 TGMYCALEVED
+417 
-428 LSKADERTLMPKKL
+428 
-442 KVKDVSQ
+442 
-449 STNLYEIAEV
+449 
-459 IQQLNPNAEIRV
+459 
-471 ADMGL
+471 
-476 DSMATQRFYSSVP
+476 
-489 VDQLVLPEGF
+489 
-499 YYNDKNGITNKHN
+499 
-512 TQTGMYCALEVEDL
+512 
-526 SKADERT
+526 
-533 LMPKKPKVKDVSQ
+533 
-546 STNLYE
+546 
-552 IAEEVEVKPEE
+552 EEVEVKPEE

-584 SGKVSDKLMGEI
+584 SGKVSDKLMSEI
-596 KDTINE
+596 NDTINE
-602 KEAIEKDNELDYSFV
+602 KEAIKKDNELDYSFV
-617 NMVNKNAVNIVAYN
+617 NMVNKNADNTVAYNGPSTKDIVKANEKDNALDYSFVNMVNKNADNIVAYN

-711 TSLAVQDGAVYI
+711 TSLAVKDGAVYI

-756 YTIERYETAYN
+756 YIIERYETAYN

-787 KDFKNKSN
+787 KDFKNKLN
-795 GSQQSN
+795 DSQQSN
-801 VSEASENG
+801 VSEASENV
-809 INNELS
+809 INNESL

-841 EVPVGAEEI
+841 EIPTQVEEKDALAEDNYKFVPPMEVPVGAEEI
-850 SNNDILRSVEEN
+850 SNDDILKSVKEN
-862 DTDTLVVDDDM
+862 DTDTLVVDDDK

-903 DINAVNVG
+903 DINAVNIG

>member
-1 MNIKNIKNFREIDFK
+1 MDIKNIKNWREIDFK

-23 KEELEELIAKRKNT
+23 KKELEELIAKRKNT

-52 TTLDKLKDEIKE
+52 TTLDKLKDEISE
-64 NETTLENYNWTIIS
+64 NENTLEVYNETINS
-78 LSPIMNMMQEVTD
+78 LSPVMNMMQEVTD
-91 MSTNYMLDIKRALE
+91 MSTNYMLDIRSALE
-105 TGDYSVEE
+105 TGNYSVEE

-125 NKVLAAEKEKYKE
+125 SKVLAAERENSKE

-184 KSKLKEELTNKTN
+184 KSKLKEELANKTN
-197 RYQELIDNVNSDKDI
+197 RYQELIDNVNNDKDI

-263 KEETLENNELEEE
+263 KEETLENNELEEVE
-276 KIETPSDVID
+276 ENKEVLNDVID

-298 KKELKEEKLE
+298 TKELKEEKLE
-308 NKESEEVDI
+308 NKESEEVNI
-317 PEEIEAINEEE
+317 PEEIEAINE
-328 VEDLSKAD
+328 
-336 ERTLMPKKPKVKD
+336 
-349 VSQST
+349 
-354 NLYEIAEVIQQ
+354 
-365 LNPNA
+365 
-370 EIRVADM
+370 
-377 GLDSMAT
+377 
-384 QRFYSSVPVDQLVLP
+384 
-399 EGFYYNDKN
+399 
-408 GITNKHNTQ
+408 
-417 TGMYCALEVED
+417 
-428 LSKADERTLMPKKL
+428 
-442 KVKDVSQ
+442 
-449 STNLYEIAEV
+449 
-459 IQQLNPNAEIRV
+459 
-471 ADMGL
+471 
-476 DSMATQRFYSSVP
+476 
-489 VDQLVLPEGF
+489 
-499 YYNDKNGITNKHN
+499 
-512 TQTGMYCALEVEDL
+512 
-526 SKADERT
+526 
-533 LMPKKPKVKDVSQ
+533 
-546 STNLYE
+546 
-552 IAEEVEVKPEE
+552 EEVEVKPEE

-584 SGKVSDKLMGEI
+584 SGKVSDKLMSEI
-596 KDTINE
+596 NDTINE
-602 KEAIEKDNELDYSFV
+602 KEAIKKDNELDYSFV
-617 NMVNKNAVNIVAYN
+617 NMVNKNADNTVAYNGPSTKDIVKANEKDNALDYSFVNMVNKNADNIVAYN

-701 AETGEHERVR
+701 DVTGEHERVR

-787 KDFKNKSN
+787 KDFKNKLN
-795 GSQQSN
+795 DSQQSN
-801 VSEASENG
+801 VSEASENV
-809 INNELS
+809 INNESL

-841 EVPVGAEEI
+841 EIPTQVEEKDALAEDNYKFVPPMEVPVGAEEI
-850 SNNDILRSVEEN
+850 SNDDILKSVEEN

-903 DINAVNVG
+903 DINAVNIG
-911 SGAYYNGAK
+911 SGAYYNGSK

>member
-1 MNIKNIKNFREIDFK
+1 MDIKNIKNWREIDFK

-23 KEELEELIAKRKNT
+23 KKELEELIAKRKNT

-52 TTLDKLKDEIKE
+52 TTLDKLKDEISE
-64 NETTLENYNWTIIS
+64 NENTLVVYNETINS
-78 LSPIMNMMQEVTD
+78 LSPVMNMMQEVTD
-91 MSTNYMLDIKRALE
+91 MSTNYMIDIRSALV
-105 TGDYSVEE
+105 TGNYSVEE

-125 NKVLAAEKEKYKE
+125 NKVLAAERENSKE

-184 KSKLKEELTNKTN
+184 KSKLKEELANKTN
-197 RYQELIDNVNSDKDI
+197 RYQELIDNVNNDKDI

-237 DYNKNKEDILS
+237 DYNKNKKDILS

-276 KIETPSDVID
+276 KIEVPSDVID

-298 KKELKEEKLE
+298 TKELKEEKLE
-308 NKESEEVDI
+308 NKESEEVNI
-317 PEEIEAINEEE
+317 PEEIEAINE
-328 VEDLSKAD
+328 
-336 ERTLMPKKPKVKD
+336 
-349 VSQST
+349 
-354 NLYEIAEVIQQ
+354 
-365 LNPNA
+365 
-370 EIRVADM
+370 
-377 GLDSMAT
+377 
-384 QRFYSSVPVDQLVLP
+384 
-399 EGFYYNDKN
+399 
-408 GITNKHNTQ
+408 
-417 TGMYCALEVED
+417 
-428 LSKADERTLMPKKL
+428 
-442 KVKDVSQ
+442 
-449 STNLYEIAEV
+449 
-459 IQQLNPNAEIRV
+459 
-471 ADMGL
+471 
-476 DSMATQRFYSSVP
+476 
-489 VDQLVLPEGF
+489 
-499 YYNDKNGITNKHN
+499 
-512 TQTGMYCALEVEDL
+512 
-526 SKADERT
+526 
-533 LMPKKPKVKDVSQ
+533 
-546 STNLYE
+546 
-552 IAEEVEVKPEE
+552 EEVEVKPEE

-617 NMVNKNAVNIVAYN
+617 NMVNKNADNTVAYN

-643 NYVTAPKKEESSHK
+643 NYVTAPKKEETSHK

-701 AETGEHERVR
+701 ADTGEHERVR

-756 YTIERYETAYN
+756 YIIERYETAYN

-787 KDFKNKSN
+787 KDFKNKLN
-795 GSQQSN
+795 GSQQTN
-801 VSEASENG
+801 VSEVHENR
-809 INNELS
+809 INNEVL
-815 PSNKLENTQE
+815 PSNKFENTQE
-825 LEPVQA
+825 LEPIQVD
-831 HNTEKFVPPM
+831 NTEKFVPPM

-850 SNNDILRSVEEN
+850 SNDDILKSVEEN
-862 DTDTLVVDDDM
+862 DTDTLVVDDYK

-903 DINAVNVG
+903 DINAVNIG
-911 SGAYYNGAK
+911 TGAYYNGAK

>member
-1 MNIKNIKNFREIDFK
+1 MDIKNIKNWREIDFK

-52 TTLDKLKDEIKE
+52 TTLDKLKDEISE
-64 NETTLENYNWTIIS
+64 NENTLKVYNETINS
-78 LSPIMNMMQEVTD
+78 LSPVMNMMQEVTD
-91 MSTNYMLDIKRALE
+91 MSTNYMIDIRSALV
-105 TGDYSVEE
+105 TGNYSVEE

-125 NKVLAAEKEKYKE
+125 SKVLAAERENSKE

-162 SVKLLTDNYITTND
+162 SVKLLTDNYITTTD

-184 KSKLKEELTNKTN
+184 KSKLKEELINKTN
-197 RYQELIDNVNSDKDI
+197 RYQELIDNVNNDKDI

-276 KIETPSDVID
+276 KIEAPSDVID

-298 KKELKEEKLE
+298 TKELKEEKLE
-308 NKESEEVDI
+308 NKESEEVNK
-317 PEEIEAINEEE
+317 PEEIEAINE
-328 VEDLSKAD
+328 
-336 ERTLMPKKPKVKD
+336 
-349 VSQST
+349 
-354 NLYEIAEVIQQ
+354 
-365 LNPNA
+365 
-370 EIRVADM
+370 
-377 GLDSMAT
+377 
-384 QRFYSSVPVDQLVLP
+384 
-399 EGFYYNDKN
+399 
-408 GITNKHNTQ
+408 
-417 TGMYCALEVED
+417 
-428 LSKADERTLMPKKL
+428 
-442 KVKDVSQ
+442 
-449 STNLYEIAEV
+449 
-459 IQQLNPNAEIRV
+459 
-471 ADMGL
+471 
-476 DSMATQRFYSSVP
+476 
-489 VDQLVLPEGF
+489 
-499 YYNDKNGITNKHN
+499 
-512 TQTGMYCALEVEDL
+512 
-526 SKADERT
+526 
-533 LMPKKPKVKDVSQ
+533 
-546 STNLYE
+546 
-552 IAEEVEVKPEE
+552 EEVEVKPEE

-570 LNNDLDYSFMDRVS
+570 LNNEIDYSFMDRVS
-584 SGKVSDKLMGEI
+584 SGKVSDKLMSEI

-602 KEAIEKDNELDYSFV
+602 KEATQKDNELDYSFV
-617 NMVNKNAVNIVAYN
+617 NMVNKNADNIVAYN

-643 NYVTAPKKEESSHK
+643 NYVTAPKKEETSHK

-701 AETGEHERVR
+701 ADTGEHERVR

-787 KDFKNKSN
+787 KDFKNKLN
-795 GSQQSN
+795 GSQQTN
-801 VSEASENG
+801 VSENHENG
-809 INNELS
+809 INNETL

-825 LEPVQA
+825 LEPVQVD
-831 HNTEKFVPPM
+831 NTEKFVPPM

-850 SNNDILRSVEEN
+850 SNDDILKSVKEN
-862 DTDTLVVDDDM
+862 DTDTLVVDDYK

>member
-1 MNIKNIKNFREIDFK
+1 MDIKNIKNWREIDFK

-23 KEELEELIAKRKNT
+23 KKELEELIAKRKNT

-52 TTLDKLKDEIKE
+52 TTLDKLKDEISE
-64 NETTLENYNWTIIS
+64 NENTLKVYNETINS
-78 LSPIMNMMQEVTD
+78 LSPVMNMMQEVTD
-91 MSTNYMLDIKRALE
+91 MSTNYMIDIRSALV
-105 TGDYSVEE
+105 TGNYSVEE

-125 NKVLAAEKEKYKE
+125 NKVLAAERENSKE

-184 KSKLKEELTNKTN
+184 KSKLKEELINKTN
-197 RYQELIDNVNSDKDI
+197 RYQELIDNVNNDKDI

-276 KIETPSDVID
+276 NKEVLNDVID

-298 KKELKEEKLE
+298 TKELKEEKLE
-308 NKESEEVDI
+308 NKESEEVNI
-317 PEEIEAINEEE
+317 PEEIEAINE
-328 VEDLSKAD
+328 
-336 ERTLMPKKPKVKD
+336 
-349 VSQST
+349 
-354 NLYEIAEVIQQ
+354 
-365 LNPNA
+365 
-370 EIRVADM
+370 
-377 GLDSMAT
+377 
-384 QRFYSSVPVDQLVLP
+384 
-399 EGFYYNDKN
+399 
-408 GITNKHNTQ
+408 
-417 TGMYCALEVED
+417 
-428 LSKADERTLMPKKL
+428 
-442 KVKDVSQ
+442 
-449 STNLYEIAEV
+449 
-459 IQQLNPNAEIRV
+459 
-471 ADMGL
+471 
-476 DSMATQRFYSSVP
+476 
-489 VDQLVLPEGF
+489 
-499 YYNDKNGITNKHN
+499 
-512 TQTGMYCALEVEDL
+512 
-526 SKADERT
+526 
-533 LMPKKPKVKDVSQ
+533 
-546 STNLYE
+546 
-552 IAEEVEVKPEE
+552 EEVEVKPEE

-584 SGKVSDKLMGEI
+584 SGKVSDKLMCEI
-596 KDTINE
+596 NDTINE
-602 KEAIEKDNELDYSFV
+602 KEAIQKDNELDYSFV
-617 NMVNKNAVNIVAYN
+617 NMVNKNADNIVAYN

-701 AETGEHERVR
+701 DKTSEHERVR

-723 KYTDGISEKVSV
+723 QYTDGISEKVSV

-748 IFDARGTS
+748 ILDARGTS

-787 KDFKNKSN
+787 KDLKNKLN
-795 GSQQSN
+795 GSQQPN
-801 VSEASENG
+801 VSEAQENR
-809 INNELS
+809 INNQSL

-850 SNNDILRSVEEN
+850 SNDDILKSVEEN
-862 DTDTLVVDDDM
+862 DTDTLVVDDDK

-911 SGAYYNGAK
+911 SGAYYNGSK

>member
-1 MNIKNIKNFREIDFK
+1 MNI
-16 YEDLLKN
+16 
-23 KEELEELIAKRKNT
+23 
-37 YEVASKLFQDNGEDV
+37 
-52 TTLDKLKDEIKE
+52 
-64 NETTLENYNWTIIS
+64 
-78 LSPIMNMMQEVTD
+78 MQEVTD
-91 MSTNYMLDIKRALE
+91 MSTNYMIDIRSALV
-105 TGDYSVEE
+105 TGNYSVEE

-125 NKVLAAEKEKYKE
+125 NKVLAAERENSKE

-162 SVKLLTDNYITTND
+162 SVKLLTDNYINTND
-176 KINELEES
+176 KIDKLEES
-184 KSKLKEELTNKTN
+184 KSKLKEELINKTN
-197 RYQELIDNVNSDKDI
+197 RYQELIDNVNNDNDI

-217 LDEEITSIRSEL
+217 LDEEITFIRSEL

-276 KIETPSDVID
+276 NKEVLNDVID

-298 KKELKEEKLE
+298 TKELKEEKLE
-308 NKESEEVDI
+308 NKESEEVNI
-317 PEEIEAINEEE
+317 PEEIERVNE
-328 VEDLSKAD
+328 
-336 ERTLMPKKPKVKD
+336 
-349 VSQST
+349 
-354 NLYEIAEVIQQ
+354 
-365 LNPNA
+365 
-370 EIRVADM
+370 
-377 GLDSMAT
+377 
-384 QRFYSSVPVDQLVLP
+384 
-399 EGFYYNDKN
+399 
-408 GITNKHNTQ
+408 
-417 TGMYCALEVED
+417 
-428 LSKADERTLMPKKL
+428 
-442 KVKDVSQ
+442 
-449 STNLYEIAEV
+449 
-459 IQQLNPNAEIRV
+459 
-471 ADMGL
+471 
-476 DSMATQRFYSSVP
+476 
-489 VDQLVLPEGF
+489 
-499 YYNDKNGITNKHN
+499 
-512 TQTGMYCALEVEDL
+512 
-526 SKADERT
+526 
-533 LMPKKPKVKDVSQ
+533 
-546 STNLYE
+546 
-552 IAEEVEVKPEE
+552 EEVEVKPEE

-602 KEAIEKDNELDYSFV
+602 KEAIKKDNELDYSFVNMVNKNADNTVAYNGPSTKDIVKATEKDNELDYSFV
-617 NMVNKNAVNIVAYN
+617 NMVNKNADNTVAYN

-689 ETTATMSTLEVD
+689 ETTATMSTLEVN

-787 KDFKNKSN
+787 KDFKNKLN
-795 GSQQSN
+795 DSQQSN
-801 VSEASENG
+801 VSEASENV
-809 INNELS
+809 INNESL

-831 HNTEKFVPPM
+831 HNTEKFVSPMEIPTQVEEKDALAEDNYKFVPPM

-850 SNNDILRSVEEN
+850 SNDDILRSVEEN

-903 DINAVNVG
+903 DINAVNIG
-911 SGAYYNGAK
+911 SGAYYNGSK

>member
-1 MNIKNIKNFREIDFK
+1 MDIKNIKNWREIDFK

-23 KEELEELIAKRKNT
+23 KKELEELIAKRKNT

-52 TTLDKLKDEIKE
+52 TTLDKLKDEISE
-64 NETTLENYNWTIIS
+64 NENTLVVYNETINS
-78 LSPIMNMMQEVTD
+78 LSPVMNMMQEVTD
-91 MSTNYMLDIKRALE
+91 MSTNYMIDIRSALV
-105 TGDYSVEE
+105 TGNYSVEE

-125 NKVLAAEKEKYKE
+125 NKVLAAERENSKE

-149 NRVFAGVTWAVTR
+149 NRVFAGVTWAITR

-184 KSKLKEELTNKTN
+184 KSKLKEELANKTN
-197 RYQELIDNVNSDKDI
+197 RYQELIDNVNNDKDI

-263 KEETLENNELEEE
+263 KEETLENNELEEVE
-276 KIETPSDVID
+276 ENKEVLNDVID

-298 KKELKEEKLE
+298 TKELKEEKLE
-308 NKESEEVDI
+308 NKESEEVNI
-317 PEEIEAINEEE
+317 PEEIEAINE
-328 VEDLSKAD
+328 
-336 ERTLMPKKPKVKD
+336 
-349 VSQST
+349 
-354 NLYEIAEVIQQ
+354 
-365 LNPNA
+365 
-370 EIRVADM
+370 
-377 GLDSMAT
+377 
-384 QRFYSSVPVDQLVLP
+384 
-399 EGFYYNDKN
+399 
-408 GITNKHNTQ
+408 
-417 TGMYCALEVED
+417 
-428 LSKADERTLMPKKL
+428 
-442 KVKDVSQ
+442 
-449 STNLYEIAEV
+449 
-459 IQQLNPNAEIRV
+459 
-471 ADMGL
+471 
-476 DSMATQRFYSSVP
+476 
-489 VDQLVLPEGF
+489 
-499 YYNDKNGITNKHN
+499 
-512 TQTGMYCALEVEDL
+512 
-526 SKADERT
+526 
-533 LMPKKPKVKDVSQ
+533 
-546 STNLYE
+546 
-552 IAEEVEVKPEE
+552 EEVEVKPEE

-584 SGKVSDKLMGEI
+584 SGKVSDKLMSEI
-596 KDTINE
+596 NDTINE
-602 KEAIEKDNELDYSFV
+602 KEAIKKDNELDYSFV
-617 NMVNKNAVNIVAYN
+617 NMVNKNADNIVAYN

-711 TSLAVQDGAVYI
+711 TSLAVKDGAVYI

-756 YTIERYETAYN
+756 YIIERYETAYN

-787 KDFKNKSN
+787 KDFKNKLN
-795 GSQQSN
+795 DSQQSN
-801 VSEASENG
+801 VSEASENV
-809 INNELS
+809 INNESL

-841 EVPVGAEEI
+841 EIPTQ
-850 SNNDILRSVEEN
+850 VEEKDALAEDN
-862 DTDTLVVDDDM
+862 YK
-873 FVPPMELPD
+873 FVPPMKLPD

-903 DINAVNVG
+903 DINAVNIG

>member
-1 MNIKNIKNFREIDFK
+1 MDIKNIKNWREIDFK

-52 TTLDKLKDEIKE
+52 TTLDKLKDEISE
-64 NETTLENYNWTIIS
+64 NENTLVVYNETINS
-78 LSPIMNMMQEVTD
+78 LSPVMNMMQEVTD
-91 MSTNYMLDIKRALE
+91 MSTNYMIDIRSALV
-105 TGDYSVEE
+105 TGNYSVEE

-125 NKVLAAEKEKYKE
+125 SKVLAAERENSKE

-162 SVKLLTDNYITTND
+162 SVKLLTDNYINTND

-184 KSKLKEELTNKTN
+184 KSKLKEELANKTN
-197 RYQELIDNVNSDKDI
+197 RYQELIDNVNNDNDI

-217 LDEEITSIRSEL
+217 LDEEITSIRSEM

-276 KIETPSDVID
+276 KIEVPSDVID

-298 KKELKEEKLE
+298 TKEVKEETLE
-308 NKESEEVDI
+308 NKESEEVNI
-317 PEEIEAINEEE
+317 PEEIDAINEEE
-328 VEDLSKAD
+328 VEDLS
-336 ERTLMPKKPKVKD
+336 R
-349 VSQST
+349 
-354 NLYEIAEVIQQ
+354 
-365 LNPNA
+365 
-370 EIRVADM
+370 
-377 GLDSMAT
+377 
-384 QRFYSSVPVDQLVLP
+384 
-399 EGFYYNDKN
+399 
-408 GITNKHNTQ
+408 
-417 TGMYCALEVED
+417 
-428 LSKADERTLMPKKL
+428 ADERTLMPKKL

-533 LMPKKPKVKDVSQ
+533 LMPKKPKVRDVSQ

-584 SGKVSDKLMGEI
+584 SGKVSNELMDEI
-596 KDTINE
+596 NDTINE
-602 KEAIEKDNELDYSFV
+602 KEATQKDNELDYSFV
-617 NMVNKNAVNIVAYN
+617 NMVNKNADNTVAYN

-643 NYVTAPKKEESSHK
+643 NYVTAPKKEDGSHK

-689 ETTATMSTLEVD
+689 ETTATMSTLEI
-701 AETGEHERVR
+701 APETGEHERVR

-735 VDTNGNLLPAGTE
+735 VDANGNLLPAGTE

-787 KDFKNKSN
+787 KDFKNKLN
-795 GSQQSN
+795 DSQQSN
-801 VSEASENG
+801 VSEASENV
-809 INNELS
+809 INNESL

-841 EVPVGAEEI
+841 EIPTQVEEKDALAEDNYKFVPPMEVPVGAEEI
-850 SNNDILRSVEEN
+850 SNDDILKSVEEN

-903 DINAVNVG
+903 DINAVNIG
-911 SGAYYNGAK
+911 SGAYYNGSK

>member
-1 MNIKNIKNFREIDFK
+1 MDIKNIKNFREIDFK

-52 TTLDKLKDEIKE
+52 TTLDKLKDEISE
-64 NETTLENYNWTIIS
+64 NENTLKVYNETINS
-78 LSPIMNMMQEVTD
+78 LSPVMNMMQEVTD
-91 MSTNYMLDIKRALE
+91 MSTNYMIDIRSALV
-105 TGDYSVEE
+105 TGNYSVEE

-125 NKVLAAEKEKYKE
+125 NKVLAAERENSKE

-184 KSKLKEELTNKTN
+184 KSKLKEELINKTN
-197 RYQELIDNVNSDKDI
+197 RYQELIDNVNNDKDI

-237 DYNKNKEDILS
+237 DYNKSKEDILS

-298 KKELKEEKLE
+298 TKELKEEKLE

-336 ERTLMPKKPKVKD
+336 ERTLMPKKP
-349 VSQST
+349 
-354 NLYEIAEVIQQ
+354 
-365 LNPNA
+365 
-370 EIRVADM
+370 
-377 GLDSMAT
+377 
-384 QRFYSSVPVDQLVLP
+384 
-399 EGFYYNDKN
+399 
-408 GITNKHNTQ
+408 
-417 TGMYCALEVED
+417 
-428 LSKADERTLMPKKL
+428 

-596 KDTINE
+596 NDTINE
-602 KEAIEKDNELDYSFV
+602 KEAIKKDNELDYSFV
-617 NMVNKNAVNIVAYN
+617 NMVNKNADNIVAYN

-643 NYVTAPKKEESSHK
+643 NYVTAPKKEETSHK

-701 AETGEHERVR
+701 ADTGEHERVR

-787 KDFKNKSN
+787 KDFKNKLN
-795 GSQQSN
+795 DSQQSN
-801 VSEASENG
+801 VSEASENV
-809 INNELS
+809 INNESL

-903 DINAVNVG
+903 DINVVNIG
-911 SGAYYNGAK
+911 SGAYYNGSK

>member
-1 MNIKNIKNFREIDFK
+1 MDIKNIKNWREIDFK

-23 KEELEELIAKRKNT
+23 KKELEELIAKRKNT

-52 TTLDKLKDEIKE
+52 TTLDKLKDEISE
-64 NETTLENYNWTIIS
+64 NENTLVVYNETINS
-78 LSPIMNMMQEVTD
+78 LSPVMNMMQEVTD
-91 MSTNYMLDIKRALE
+91 MSTNYMIDIRSALV
-105 TGDYSVEE
+105 TGNYSVEE

-125 NKVLAAEKEKYKE
+125 NKVLAAERENSKE

-184 KSKLKEELTNKTN
+184 KSKLKEELANKTN
-197 RYQELIDNVNSDKDI
+197 RYQELIDNVNNDKDI

-263 KEETLENNELEEE
+263 KEETLENNELEEVE
-276 KIETPSDVID
+276 ENKEVLNDVID

-292 KENNND
+292 KENNNV
-298 KKELKEEKLE
+298 EETIE
-308 NKESEEVDI
+308 NKESEEVNI
-317 PEEIEAINEEE
+317 PEEIETINEEE
-328 VEDLSKAD
+328 VEDLSRAD

-417 TGMYCALEVED
+417 TGMYCALEVE
-428 LSKADERTLMPKKL
+428 
-442 KVKDVSQ
+442 
-449 STNLYEIAEV
+449 
-459 IQQLNPNAEIRV
+459 
-471 ADMGL
+471 
-476 DSMATQRFYSSVP
+476 
-489 VDQLVLPEGF
+489 
-499 YYNDKNGITNKHN
+499 
-512 TQTGMYCALEVEDL
+512 
-526 SKADERT
+526 
-533 LMPKKPKVKDVSQ
+533 
-546 STNLYE
+546 
-552 IAEEVEVKPEE
+552 VKPEE

-570 LNNDLDYSFMDRVS
+570 LNNDLDYSF
-584 SGKVSDKLMGEI
+584 
-596 KDTINE
+596 
-602 KEAIEKDNELDYSFV
+602 V
-617 NMVNKNAVNIVAYN
+617 NMVNKNADNTVAYN

-643 NYVTAPKKEESSHK
+643 NYVTAPKKEESLHK

-689 ETTATMSTLEVD
+689 ETTATMSTLKVD
-701 AETGEHERVR
+701 ADTGEHERVR

-723 KYTDGISEKVSV
+723 QYTDGISEKVSV

-748 IFDARGTS
+748 ILDARGTS
-756 YTIERYETAYN
+756 YIIERYETAYN

-787 KDFKNKSN
+787 KDFKNKLN
-795 GSQQSN
+795 DSQHPN
-801 VSEASENG
+801 VSEAQENG
-809 INNELS
+809 INNELL
-815 PSNKLENTQE
+815 PNNKLENTQE

-841 EVPVGAEEI
+841 EIPTQVEEKDALAEDNYKFVPPMEVPVGAEEI
-850 SNNDILRSVEEN
+850 SNDDILKSVKEN
-862 DTDTLVVDDDM
+862 DTDTLVVDDDK

-903 DINAVNVG
+903 DINAVNIG

>member
-1 MNIKNIKNFREIDFK
+1 MDIKNIKNWREIDFK

-23 KEELEELIAKRKNT
+23 KKELEELIAKRKNT

-52 TTLDKLKDEIKE
+52 TTLDKLKDEISE
-64 NETTLENYNWTIIS
+64 NENTLVVYNETINS
-78 LSPIMNMMQEVTD
+78 LSPVMNMMQEVTD
-91 MSTNYMLDIKRALE
+91 MSTNYMIDIRSALV
-105 TGDYSVEE
+105 TGNYSVEE

-125 NKVLAAEKEKYKE
+125 NKVLAAERENSKE

-184 KSKLKEELTNKTN
+184 KSKLKEELANKTN
-197 RYQELIDNVNSDKDI
+197 RYQELIDNVNNDKDI

-263 KEETLENNELEEE
+263 KEETLENNELEEVE
-276 KIETPSDVID
+276 ENKEVLNDVID

-298 KKELKEEKLE
+298 TKELKEEKLE
-308 NKESEEVDI
+308 NKESEEVNI
-317 PEEIEAINEEE
+317 PEEIEAINE
-328 VEDLSKAD
+328 
-336 ERTLMPKKPKVKD
+336 
-349 VSQST
+349 
-354 NLYEIAEVIQQ
+354 
-365 LNPNA
+365 
-370 EIRVADM
+370 
-377 GLDSMAT
+377 
-384 QRFYSSVPVDQLVLP
+384 
-399 EGFYYNDKN
+399 
-408 GITNKHNTQ
+408 
-417 TGMYCALEVED
+417 
-428 LSKADERTLMPKKL
+428 
-442 KVKDVSQ
+442 
-449 STNLYEIAEV
+449 
-459 IQQLNPNAEIRV
+459 
-471 ADMGL
+471 
-476 DSMATQRFYSSVP
+476 
-489 VDQLVLPEGF
+489 
-499 YYNDKNGITNKHN
+499 
-512 TQTGMYCALEVEDL
+512 
-526 SKADERT
+526 
-533 LMPKKPKVKDVSQ
+533 
-546 STNLYE
+546 
-552 IAEEVEVKPEE
+552 EEVEVKPEE

-584 SGKVSDKLMGEI
+584 SGKVSDKLMSEI
-596 KDTINE
+596 NDTINE
-602 KEAIEKDNELDYSFV
+602 KEAIKKDNELDYSFV
-617 NMVNKNAVNIVAYN
+617 NMVNKNADNTVAYNGSSTKDIVKANEKDNALDYSFVNMVNKNADNIVAYN

-711 TSLAVQDGAVYI
+711 TSLAVKDGAVYI

-756 YTIERYETAYN
+756 YIIERYETAYN
-767 STGAYIVAI
+767 FTGAYIVAI

-787 KDFKNKSN
+787 KDFKNKLN
-795 GSQQSN
+795 DSQQSN
-801 VSEASENG
+801 VSEASENV
-809 INNELS
+809 INNESL

-831 HNTEKFVPPM
+831 HNTEEFVPPMEIPTQVEEKDALAEDNYKFVPPM

-850 SNNDILRSVEEN
+850 SNDDILKSVKEN
-862 DTDTLVVDDDM
+862 DTDTLVVDDDK

-903 DINAVNVG
+903 DINAVNIG

>member
-1 MNIKNIKNFREIDFK
+1 MDIKNIKNWREIDFK

-23 KEELEELIAKRKNT
+23 KKELEELIAKRKNT

-52 TTLDKLKDEIKE
+52 TTLDKLKDEISE
-64 NETTLENYNWTIIS
+64 NENTLVVYNETINS
-78 LSPIMNMMQEVTD
+78 LSPVMNMMQEVTD
-91 MSTNYMLDIKRALE
+91 MSTNYMIDIRSALV
-105 TGDYSVEE
+105 TGNYSVEE

-125 NKVLAAEKEKYKE
+125 NKVLAAERENSKE

-184 KSKLKEELTNKTN
+184 KSKLKEELANKTN

-263 KEETLENNELEEE
+263 KEETLENNELEEVE
-276 KIETPSDVID
+276 ENKEVLNDVID

-298 KKELKEEKLE
+298 TKELKEEKLE
-308 NKESEEVDI
+308 NKESEEVNI
-317 PEEIEAINEEE
+317 PEEIETINE
-328 VEDLSKAD
+328 
-336 ERTLMPKKPKVKD
+336 
-349 VSQST
+349 
-354 NLYEIAEVIQQ
+354 
-365 LNPNA
+365 
-370 EIRVADM
+370 
-377 GLDSMAT
+377 
-384 QRFYSSVPVDQLVLP
+384 
-399 EGFYYNDKN
+399 
-408 GITNKHNTQ
+408 
-417 TGMYCALEVED
+417 
-428 LSKADERTLMPKKL
+428 
-442 KVKDVSQ
+442 
-449 STNLYEIAEV
+449 
-459 IQQLNPNAEIRV
+459 
-471 ADMGL
+471 
-476 DSMATQRFYSSVP
+476 
-489 VDQLVLPEGF
+489 
-499 YYNDKNGITNKHN
+499 
-512 TQTGMYCALEVEDL
+512 
-526 SKADERT
+526 
-533 LMPKKPKVKDVSQ
+533 
-546 STNLYE
+546 
-552 IAEEVEVKPEE
+552 EEVEVKPEE

-584 SGKVSDKLMGEI
+584 SGKVSDKLMSEI
-596 KDTINE
+596 NDTINE
-602 KEAIEKDNELDYSFV
+602 KEAIKKDNELDYSFV
-617 NMVNKNAVNIVAYN
+617 NMVNKNADNTVAYN

-701 AETGEHERVR
+701 ADTGEHERVR

-903 DINAVNVG
+903 DINAVNIG

>member
-1 MNIKNIKNFREIDFK
+1 MDIKNIKNWREIDFK

-23 KEELEELIAKRKNT
+23 KKELEELIAKRKNT

-52 TTLDKLKDEIKE
+52 TTLDKLKDEISE
-64 NETTLENYNWTIIS
+64 NENTLVVYNETINS
-78 LSPIMNMMQEVTD
+78 LSPVMNMMQEVTD
-91 MSTNYMLDIKRALE
+91 MSTNYMIDIRSALV
-105 TGDYSVEE
+105 TGNYSVEE

-125 NKVLAAEKEKYKE
+125 NKVLAAERENSKE

-184 KSKLKEELTNKTN
+184 KSKLKEELANKTN
-197 RYQELIDNVNSDKDI
+197 RYQELIDNVNNDKDI

-229 NSTIKELL
+229 NSTIKKLL

-276 KIETPSDVID
+276 KIEVPSDVID

-298 KKELKEEKLE
+298 TKELKEETLE
-308 NKESEEVDI
+308 DKELEEVNK
-317 PEEIEAINEEE
+317 PEETERVNE
-328 VEDLSKAD
+328 
-336 ERTLMPKKPKVKD
+336 
-349 VSQST
+349 
-354 NLYEIAEVIQQ
+354 
-365 LNPNA
+365 
-370 EIRVADM
+370 
-377 GLDSMAT
+377 
-384 QRFYSSVPVDQLVLP
+384 
-399 EGFYYNDKN
+399 
-408 GITNKHNTQ
+408 
-417 TGMYCALEVED
+417 
-428 LSKADERTLMPKKL
+428 
-442 KVKDVSQ
+442 
-449 STNLYEIAEV
+449 
-459 IQQLNPNAEIRV
+459 
-471 ADMGL
+471 
-476 DSMATQRFYSSVP
+476 
-489 VDQLVLPEGF
+489 
-499 YYNDKNGITNKHN
+499 
-512 TQTGMYCALEVEDL
+512 
-526 SKADERT
+526 
-533 LMPKKPKVKDVSQ
+533 
-546 STNLYE
+546 
-552 IAEEVEVKPEE
+552 EEVEVKPEE

-602 KEAIEKDNELDYSFV
+602 KEATQKDNELDYSFV
-617 NMVNKNAVNIVAYN
+617 NMVNKNADNTVAYNGPSTKDIVKATEKDNALDYSFVNMVNMNADNTVAYN

-701 AETGEHERVR
+701 ANTSEHERVR

-723 KYTDGISEKVSV
+723 QYTDGISEKVSV
-735 VDTNGNLLPAGTE
+735 VDSNGNLLPAGTE
-748 IFDARGTS
+748 ILDARGTS

-787 KDFKNKSN
+787 KDFKNKLN
-795 GSQQSN
+795 GSQQPN
-801 VSEASENG
+801 VSEAQENG
-809 INNELS
+809 INNESL

-841 EVPVGAEEI
+841 EIPTQVEEKDALAEDNYKFVPPMEVPVGAEEI
-850 SNNDILRSVEEN
+850 SNDDILKSVKEN

-903 DINAVNVG
+903 DINAVNIG
-911 SGAYYNGAK
+911 SGAYYNGSK